1 MSSINSLVNQK
12 RNKNLIRRTML
23 AAIAGCL
30 MSVCIAFAG
39 TVDIATNFFG
49 LVVTVIA
56 KGLLNAADIVLEPL
70 LEITTMSTADVSRF
84 VPGFDSGNNIGNFFI
99 QAINIIA
106 YMIAGV
112 LICCHIISY
121 LINIAH
127 GEKVESIPKLIWNA
141 VFGIV
146 MVICGKTFLTMIFNE
161 IVAPLSSAL
170 TEGVSDAGGTFSFSG
185 VGSDMTGLGEITSA
199 FDLNSLATLI
209 VVLALMLIIWWNLIK
224 LVLECAERYI
234 ICIFTINLSPLA
246 FATMASENTK
256 DTARSW
262 LQMFWS
268 QCVLLILNIW
278 VVGIARTALNN
289 GLFGA
294 SNTEMVKWGLITY
307 AFLKIAQRLDDMMQT
322 AGLKITR
329 TTGLDPISEAS
340 GVLRSIGNV
349 FGGVASVA
357 GHVAGVGKNMW
368 DAGKNIGKA
377 NGVEPIKSF
386 ADFMNGGETSA
397 QDGGYVNN
405 ASMADKMKADAVL
418 GKETMYDRADK
429 MASGALNADSY
440 NTDAYKQVL
449 EDKLRSAGH
458 LDDDAHVE
466 SVKIGE
472 DGKLLASAVK
482 RDEKNRVSEKS
493 EFEIG
498 DTQEGLLDVNGAK
511 KYDSM
516 QVAPNGKSVMEE
528 DSAMGK
534 FGLRKVGEDAA
545 GNQIWEA
552 EQSVNMFGDKV
563 KDVTPDANN
572 KVQFTIPASEI
583 AKGRKAGDSDAMTAY
598 KHFNANDDNDAF
610 KNSIRDALS
619 AETGSAALNKARE
632 NEEEQAAMATRIGM
646 TDKERLADMMN
657 PDSNADYNSPN
668 AFKAME
674 DHIKENAQYYPAQ
687 AAMLADGGHVTG
699 MHVSDG
705 TDGNPAGSLIVAIGN
720 DQDGKNSQA
729 TCTFTRDEEPVP
741 ETAETPAAQTNEQP
755 VKDADA
761 APAPVNEDA
770 PAPVGEEASA
780 PAPQSADET
789 TAAPAT
795 ETAQAPVPQDMDSK
809 VDAPAPVSEE
819 ASAPAP
825 QSADE
830 APTAPATETAQAPV
844 PQDVDSKVDA
854 PAPVGEEASAPA
866 PQSVD
871 ETATTPVAETAQT
884 PVPQDID
891 SEVDAPAP
899 VGEEAA
905 TPAPQDVG
913 GKADAPVPASE
924 NASAPAT
931 QSADG
936 KVAEPTSADGATPA
950 SGVTAPAPVP
960 AQNPTTNTVNAPVQ
974 GAAPVSGGTVPG
986 AANAPKTANVPGM
999 AANNMPA
1006 STAPET
1012 AATPAVNAPA
1022 PASTTGT
1029 NAPTSVPGTTPA
1041 PSTASGQSS
1050 TAPGSGTA
1058 PTTVRPATG
1067 AGSVSA
1073 PAPSAS
1079 IPTAPVSGGS
1089 AGVAVAAGVAAGAV
1103 AGTAAGQ
1110 AQPVSAPA
1118 STTVSAPG
1126 SAPTIPTESSAASAP
1141 TSTTPATTTPAS
1153 APESGSGTTNDGATA
1168 PVVNHE
1174 ASAPTAPIPATA
1186 PASTQESGETAS
1198 APSTATTPATQ
1209 ITPETASAPSESD
1222 SSSAGGHATTPN
1234 EGTTHSESS
1243 GTGSV
1248 SDVPGAGGTDTLGRS
1263 DSAPTSTNGQESG
1276 SAPAQGSGGTMSP
1289 ATADTASAVPES
1301 APAESATTTNVAT
1314 PAPVSDTG
1322 SSEPSGDSGSSFG
1335 NDAGSSS
1342 GSAPASGES
1351 AHAPSGSGSSGSGTS
1366 VSAPASSG
1374 NTGSSSESAS
1384 SGSANDST
1392 DTPTSETGGTSSET
1406 VEAPA
1411 ADGLPYAVGETGGS
1425 GYSEGDM
1432 PPEPETTVE
1441 TETAATEVVQV
1452 EQAAEQQSS
1461 GSAVTETVDEAGSES
1476 NTQNSHD
1483 DSENYS
1489 GGQNTDAE
1497 DVSEPDSADEPD
1509 TQDETEDTEFDATD
1523 DAAFD
1528 VPIADGSE
1536 YYEDKAQT
1544 NSFTAPEQE
1553 MAEPEPVA
1561 EHEHESEPEQL
1572 AEQKRPPIP
1581 EAYMTSQSSVTRLSS
1596 TNGTVESDSLGMFQ
1610 MTREEVA
1617 DNGWTTWRIL
1627 QKVDSD
1633 GSVPE
1638 YAPFVVHIKPVWD
1651 PATRTSR
1658 PATFDEVANK
1668 ARSIEGFENV
1678 GPDLD
1683 ADYRRSQA
1691 RQESRKNSEPRPYN
1705 GHSNGQPHF
1714 QRYDDQKR
1722 DSHGHGKQDKKHNPF
1737 SGMGDYKRKR

>member
-1 MSSINSLVNQK
+1 
-12 RNKNLIRRTML
+12 ML
-23 AAIAGCL
+23 AAVAGCL

-755 VKDADA
+755 VKDVDA
-761 APAPVNEDA
+761 APAPLNEDA
-770 PAPVGEEASA
+770 PAPVG
-780 PAPQSADET
+780 
-789 TAAPAT
+789 
-795 ETAQAPVPQDMDSK
+795 
-809 VDAPAPVSEE
+809 EE

-871 ETATTPVAETAQT
+871 ATATTPIAETAQT
-884 PVPQDID
+884 PVPQDMD

-899 VGEEAA
+899 VGEEAV

-924 NASAPAT
+924 YASAPAT
-931 QSADG
+931 QSTDG
-936 KVAEPTSADGATPA
+936 KVAEPTSAGGATPA
-950 SGVTAPAPVP
+950 SGVTTPAPAP

-986 AANAPKTANVPGM
+986 TANAPKTANVPGM

-1012 AATPAVNAPA
+1012 AATPAVNTPA
-1022 PASTTGT
+1022 PASTTGA

-1050 TAPGSGTA
+1050 TVPGSGTA
-1058 PTTVRPATG
+1058 SAMVRPAAG

-1110 AQPVSAPA
+1110 AQPVSTPA

-1126 SAPTIPTESSAASAP
+1126 STPTTPTESGTASAP
-1141 TSTTPATTTPAS
+1141 ASTTPAAPTHVS
-1153 APESGSGTTNDGATA
+1153 APESGSGTTNDGATV

-1174 ASAPTAPIPATA
+1174 ASVPTAPIHATA
-1186 PASTQESGETAS
+1186 PASTQESGETAP
-1198 APSTATTPATQ
+1198 APSTATTHATQ
-1209 ITPETASAPSESD
+1209 ITPETASAPSESG
-1222 SSSAGGHATTPN
+1222 SSPAGGHATAPN

-1248 SDVPGAGGTDTLGRS
+1248 SNVPTDTLGRS

-1276 SAPAQGSGGTMSP
+1276 SAPAQGGGGTTSP
-1289 ATADTASAVPES
+1289 ATADTASAAPES

-1322 SSEPSGDSGSSFG
+1322 SSEPSGDSGSSSG
-1335 NDAGSSS
+1335 NSAGSSS

-1366 VSAPASSG
+1366 VSALTSSG

-1392 DTPTSETGGTSSET
+1392 NTPTSETGGTSSET

-1561 EHEHESEPEQL
+1561 EHEHESEPEQV

-1705 GHSNGQPHF
+1705 GRSNGQPHF

-1722 DSHGHGKQDKKHNPF
+1722 DSQGHGKQNKRNNPF
-1737 SGMGDYKRKR
+1737 SGMDDYKRKR

>member
-1 MSSINSLVNQK
+1 
-12 RNKNLIRRTML
+12 ML

-755 VKDADA
+755 VKDVDA
-761 APAPVNEDA
+761 APAPLNEDA

-780 PAPQSADET
+780 PAPQSADE
-789 TAAPAT
+789 
-795 ETAQAPVPQDMDSK
+795 
-809 VDAPAPVSEE
+809 
-819 ASAPAP
+819 
-825 QSADE
+825 
-830 APTAPATETAQAPV
+830 APTVPATETAQAPV

-871 ETATTPVAETAQT
+871 ATATTPIAETAQT
-884 PVPQDID
+884 PVPQDMD

-899 VGEEAA
+899 VGEEAV
-905 TPAPQDVG
+905 THAPQDVG
-913 GKADAPVPASE
+913 DKADAPVPASE

-936 KVAEPTSADGATPA
+936 KVAEPTSAGGATPA
-950 SGVTAPAPVP
+950 SGVTAPAPAP

-986 AANAPKTANVPGM
+986 TANPPKTANVPGM

-1022 PASTTGT
+1022 PGSTTGA

-1050 TAPGSGTA
+1050 TVPGSGTA
-1058 PTTVRPATG
+1058 PTTVRPAAG

-1073 PAPSAS
+1073 QAPSAS

-1103 AGTAAGQ
+1103 AGTATGQ
-1110 AQPVSAPA
+1110 AHPVSAPA

-1126 SAPTIPTESSAASAP
+1126 SVPTTPTESGAASAP
-1141 TSTTPATTTPAS
+1141 ASPAPTTPTHVS
-1153 APESGSGTTNDGATA
+1153 APESGSGTTNGGATA

-1209 ITPETASAPSESD
+1209 ITPETASAPSESG
-1222 SSSAGGHATTPN
+1222 SSPAGGHETAPN
-1234 EGTTHSESS
+1234 EGTAHSESS
-1243 GTGSV
+1243 GTDSV
-1248 SDVPGAGGTDTLGRS
+1248 SNVPGADGTDTLGRS

-1276 SAPAQGSGGTMSP
+1276 SAPAQGSGGTTSP
-1289 ATADTASAVPES
+1289 ATADTASAAPES

-1335 NDAGSSS
+1335 NGAGSSS
-1342 GSAPASGES
+1342 GSAPASGEN

-1366 VSAPASSG
+1366 ESAPASSG
-1374 NTGSSSESAS
+1374 DTDSSSESAS

-1392 DTPTSETGGTSSET
+1392 DTPTSETGGTSSEK

-1452 EQAAEQQSS
+1452 EQAAEQQSG
-1461 GSAVTETVDEAGSES
+1461 GSTVTETVDEAGSES

-1483 DSENYS
+1483 DNENYS
-1489 GGQNTDAE
+1489 GGQNTDTE

-1561 EHEHESEPEQL
+1561 EPEPETEPEQV

-1705 GHSNGQPHF
+1705 GRSNGQPHF

-1722 DSHGHGKQDKKHNPF
+1722 DSHGHEKQDKKHNPF

>member
-1 MSSINSLVNQK
+1 
-12 RNKNLIRRTML
+12 ML
-23 AAIAGCL
+23 AAVAGCL

-56 KGLLNAADIVLEPL
+56 KGLLNAADIVLKPL

-121 LINIAH
+121 LINLAH

-598 KHFNANDDNDAF
+598 KHFNANDDSDAF

-761 APAPVNEDA
+761 APAPLNEDA

-780 PAPQSADET
+780 PALQSADET
-789 TAAPAT
+789 
-795 ETAQAPVPQDMDSK
+795 
-809 VDAPAPVSEE
+809 
-819 ASAPAP
+819 
-825 QSADE
+825 
-830 APTAPATETAQAPV
+830 PTAPATETAQAPV
-844 PQDVDSKVDA
+844 PQDVDSNVDA

-884 PVPQDID
+884 PVPQDMD

-899 VGEEAA
+899 VGEEAV
-905 TPAPQDVG
+905 THAPQDVG
-913 GKADAPVPASE
+913 DKADAPVPASE

-936 KVAEPTSADGATPA
+936 KVAEPTSAGGATPA

-986 AANAPKTANVPGM
+986 TANAPKTANVPGM

-1012 AATPAVNAPA
+1012 AATPAVNTPA
-1022 PASTTGT
+1022 PASTTGA
-1029 NAPTSVPGTTPA
+1029 NAPTSVPGTTPT
-1041 PSTASGQSS
+1041 PSTTSGQSS
-1050 TAPGSGTA
+1050 TVPGSGTA
-1058 PTTVRPATG
+1058 PAKAKPTTG

-1079 IPTAPVSGGS
+1079 IPSAPVSGDS

-1103 AGTAAGQ
+1103 AGTATGQ
-1110 AQPVSAPA
+1110 AHPVSAPA

-1126 SAPTIPTESSAASAP
+1126 SVPTTPTESGAASAP
-1141 TSTTPATTTPAS
+1141 ASPVPTTPTHVS
-1153 APESGSGTTNDGATA
+1153 APESGSGTTNGGATA

-1248 SDVPGAGGTDTLGRS
+1248 SNVPGAGGTDTLGRS

-1322 SSEPSGDSGSSFG
+1322 SSESSGDSGSSFG
-1335 NDAGSSS
+1335 NGAGSSS

-1384 SGSANDST
+1384 SGSANDGT

-1489 GGQNTDAE
+1489 GGQNTDTE

-1561 EHEHESEPEQL
+1561 EHEHESEPEQV

-1691 RQESRKNSEPRPYN
+1691 CQESRKNSEPRPYN

>member
-1 MSSINSLVNQK
+1 MVSKSFRLSWYVKQK
-12 RNKNLIRRTML
+12 
-23 AAIAGCL
+23 A
-30 MSVCIAFAG
+30 
-39 TVDIATNFFG
+39 
-49 LVVTVIA
+49 
-56 KGLLNAADIVLEPL
+56 
-70 LEITTMSTADVSRF
+70 
-84 VPGFDSGNNIGNFFI
+84 
-99 QAINIIA
+99 
-106 YMIAGV
+106 
-112 LICCHIISY
+112 
-121 LINIAH
+121 
-127 GEKVESIPKLIWNA
+127 
-141 VFGIV
+141 
-146 MVICGKTFLTMIFNE
+146 
-161 IVAPLSSAL
+161 SSA
-170 TEGVSDAGGTFSFSG
+170 
-185 VGSDMTGLGEITSA
+185 
-199 FDLNSLATLI
+199 AT
-209 VVLALMLIIWWNLIK
+209 AS
-224 LVLECAERYI
+224 R
-234 ICIFTINLSPLA
+234 IF
-246 FATMASENTK
+246 
-256 DTARSW
+256 
-262 LQMFWS
+262 
-268 QCVLLILNIW
+268 
-278 VVGIARTALNN
+278 
-289 GLFGA
+289 FGA

-755 VKDADA
+755 VKDVDA
-761 APAPVNEDA
+761 APAPLNEDA
-770 PAPVGEEASA
+770 PAPVG
-780 PAPQSADET
+780 
-789 TAAPAT
+789 
-795 ETAQAPVPQDMDSK
+795 
-809 VDAPAPVSEE
+809 EE

-871 ETATTPVAETAQT
+871 ATATTPIAETAQT
-884 PVPQDID
+884 PVPQDMD

-899 VGEEAA
+899 VGEEAV

-931 QSADG
+931 QSTDG
-936 KVAEPTSADGATPA
+936 KVAEPTSAGGATPA
-950 SGVTAPAPVP
+950 SGVTTPAPAP

-986 AANAPKTANVPGM
+986 TANAPKTANVPGM

-1012 AATPAVNAPA
+1012 AATPAVNTPA
-1022 PASTTGT
+1022 PASTTGA
-1029 NAPTSVPGTTPA
+1029 NAPTSVPGTTPT
-1041 PSTASGQSS
+1041 PSTTSGQSS
-1050 TAPGSGTA
+1050 TVPGSGTA
-1058 PTTVRPATG
+1058 PAKAKPTTG

-1079 IPTAPVSGGS
+1079 IPSAPVSGDS

-1110 AQPVSAPA
+1110 AQPVSTPA

-1126 SAPTIPTESSAASAP
+1126 STPTTPTESGTASAP
-1141 TSTTPATTTPAS
+1141 ASTTPAAPTHVS
-1153 APESGSGTTNDGATA
+1153 APESGSGTTNDGATV

-1174 ASAPTAPIPATA
+1174 ASVPTAPIHATA
-1186 PASTQESGETAS
+1186 PASTQESGETAP
-1198 APSTATTPATQ
+1198 APSTATTHATQ
-1209 ITPETASAPSESD
+1209 ITPETASAPSESG
-1222 SSSAGGHATTPN
+1222 SSPAGGHATAPN

-1248 SDVPGAGGTDTLGRS
+1248 SNAPSADGTDTLGRS

-1276 SAPAQGSGGTMSP
+1276 SAPAQGSGGTTSP
-1289 ATADTASAVPES
+1289 ATADTASAAPES

-1322 SSEPSGDSGSSFG
+1322 SSEPSGDSGSSSG
-1335 NDAGSSS
+1335 NSAGSSS

-1366 VSAPASSG
+1366 VSALTSSG

-1392 DTPTSETGGTSSET
+1392 NTPTSETGGTSSET

-1544 NSFTAPEQE
+1544 NSFTAPAQE

-1561 EHEHESEPEQL
+1561 ESEPESEPEQV

-1581 EAYMTSQSSVTRLSS
+1581 EAYMTSRSSVTRLSS

-1705 GHSNGQPHF
+1705 GRSNGQPHF

-1722 DSHGHGKQDKKHNPF
+1722 DSQGHGKQNKRNNPF
-1737 SGMGDYKRKR
+1737 SGMDDYKRKR

>member
-1 MSSINSLVNQK
+1 
-12 RNKNLIRRTML
+12 ML
-23 AAIAGCL
+23 AAVAGCL

-121 LINIAH
+121 LINLAH

-170 TEGVSDAGGTFSFSG
+170 TEGVSDAGGTFSFSS

-256 DTARSW
+256 DTAKSW

-466 SVKIGE
+466 SVIIGE

-780 PAPQSADET
+780 P
-789 TAAPAT
+789 
-795 ETAQAPVPQDMDSK
+795 V
-809 VDAPAPVSEE
+809 
-819 ASAPAP
+819 P

-913 GKADAPVPASE
+913 GKADAPVPVSE

-936 KVAEPTSADGATPA
+936 KVAEPTSAGGATPA
-950 SGVTAPAPVP
+950 SGVTAPAPAP
-960 AQNPTTNTVNAPVQ
+960 AQNSTTNTVNAPVQ

-986 AANAPKTANVPGM
+986 TANAPKTANVPGM

-1022 PASTTGT
+1022 PASTTGA

-1050 TAPGSGTA
+1050 TVPGSGTS
-1058 PTTVRPATG
+1058 PTTVRPAAG

-1089 AGVAVAAGVAAGAV
+1089 AGVAVAAG
-1103 AGTAAGQ
+1103 TAAGQ
-1110 AQPVSAPA
+1110 AQPVSTPA

-1126 SAPTIPTESSAASAP
+1126 SAPTTPTESGTASAP
-1141 TSTTPATTTPAS
+1141 ASTTPAAPTHVS
-1153 APESGSGTTNDGATA
+1153 APESGSGTTNDGATV

-1174 ASAPTAPIPATA
+1174 ASVPTAPIHATA
-1186 PASTQESGETAS
+1186 PASTQESGEIAS
-1198 APSTATTPATQ
+1198 ASSTATTPVTQ
-1209 ITPETASAPSESD
+1209 ITPETASAPSESG
-1222 SSSAGGHATTPN
+1222 SSPAGEHATAPN

-1248 SDVPGAGGTDTLGRS
+1248 SNAPGADGTDTLGRS

-1276 SAPAQGSGGTMSP
+1276 SAPAQGSGGTTSP
-1289 ATADTASAVPES
+1289 ATADTASAAPES
-1301 APAESATTTNVAT
+1301 APAESVTTTNVAT
-1314 PAPVSDTG
+1314 LAPASDTG
-1322 SSEPSGDSGSSFG
+1322 SSEPSGNS
-1335 NDAGSSS
+1335 GSSS
-1342 GSAPASGES
+1342 GNGA
-1351 AHAPSGSGSSGSGTS
+1351 GSSGSGTS

-1374 NTGSSSESAS
+1374 NIGSSSESAPF
-1384 SGSANDST
+1384 GSVNDST
-1392 DTPTSETGGTSSET
+1392 DTPTSETGDTSSEK

-1432 PPEPETTVE
+1432 PPEPETTVK

-1452 EQAAEQQSS
+1452 EQAAEQQS
-1461 GSAVTETVDEAGSES
+1461 GSSTVTETVDEAGSES
-1476 NTQNSHD
+1476 HTQNSHD

-1489 GGQNTDAE
+1489 GGQNTDTE
-1497 DVSEPDSADEPD
+1497 DVPEPDSVDEPD

-1523 DAAFD
+1523 DSAFD

-1544 NSFTAPEQE
+1544 NSFTAPAQE

-1561 EHEHESEPEQL
+1561 ESEPESEPEQV

-1581 EAYMTSQSSVTRLSS
+1581 EAYMTSRSSVTRLSS

-1705 GHSNGQPHF
+1705 GRSNGQPHF

-1722 DSHGHGKQDKKHNPF
+1722 DSQGHGKQNKRNDPF
-1737 SGMGDYKRKR
+1737 SGIDDYKRKR

>member
-1 MSSINSLVNQK
+1 
-12 RNKNLIRRTML
+12 ML
-23 AAIAGCL
+23 AAVAGCL

-729 TCTFTRDEEPVP
+729 TCTFTRDEETAS

-755 VKDADA
+755 VKDVDA
-761 APAPVNEDA
+761 APAPLNEDA
-770 PAPVGEEASA
+770 PAPVG
-780 PAPQSADET
+780 
-789 TAAPAT
+789 
-795 ETAQAPVPQDMDSK
+795 
-809 VDAPAPVSEE
+809 EE

-871 ETATTPVAETAQT
+871 ATATTPIAETAQT
-884 PVPQDID
+884 PVPQDMD

-899 VGEEAA
+899 VGEEAV
-905 TPAPQDVG
+905 THAPQDVG
-913 GKADAPVPASE
+913 DKADAPVPASE

-936 KVAEPTSADGATPA
+936 KVAEPTSAGGATPA
-950 SGVTAPAPVP
+950 SGVTAPAPAP

-986 AANAPKTANVPGM
+986 TANAPKTANVPGM

-1022 PASTTGT
+1022 PGSTTGA

-1050 TAPGSGTA
+1050 TVPGSGTA
-1058 PTTVRPATG
+1058 PTTVRPAAG

-1073 PAPSAS
+1073 QAPSAS

-1103 AGTAAGQ
+1103 AGTATGQ
-1110 AQPVSAPA
+1110 AHPVSAPA

-1126 SAPTIPTESSAASAP
+1126 SVPTTPTESGAASAP
-1141 TSTTPATTTPAS
+1141 ASPAPTTPTHVS
-1153 APESGSGTTNDGATA
+1153 APESGSGTTNGGATA

-1366 VSAPASSG
+1366 VSTPASSG

-1561 EHEHESEPEQL
+1561 EHKHESEPEQL

>member
-1 MSSINSLVNQK
+1 
-12 RNKNLIRRTML
+12 
-23 AAIAGCL
+23 

-170 TEGVSDAGGTFSFSG
+170 TEGVSDAGGTFSFSS

-646 TDKERLADMMN
+646 TDKERLDDMMN

-761 APAPVNEDA
+761 AHAPVNEDA
-770 PAPVGEEASA
+770 HAPVG
-780 PAPQSADET
+780 
-789 TAAPAT
+789 
-795 ETAQAPVPQDMDSK
+795 
-809 VDAPAPVSEE
+809 EE

-899 VGEEAA
+899 VGEEAV

-924 NASAPAT
+924 YASAPAT
-931 QSADG
+931 QSTDG
-936 KVAEPTSADGATPA
+936 KVAEPTSAGGATPA
-950 SGVTAPAPVP
+950 SGVTTPAPAP

-986 AANAPKTANVPGM
+986 TANAPKTANVPGM

-1012 AATPAVNAPA
+1012 AATPAVNTPA
-1022 PASTTGT
+1022 PASTTGA
-1029 NAPTSVPGTTPA
+1029 NAPTSVPGTTPT
-1041 PSTASGQSS
+1041 PSTTSGQSS
-1050 TAPGSGTA
+1050 TVPGSGTA
-1058 PTTVRPATG
+1058 PAKAKPTTG

-1079 IPTAPVSGGS
+1079 IPSAPVSGDS
-1089 AGVAVAAGVAAGAV
+1089 AGVAAGAV
-1103 AGTAAGQ
+1103 AGTATGQ
-1110 AQPVSAPA
+1110 AHPVSAPA

-1126 SAPTIPTESSAASAP
+1126 SVPTTPTESGAASAP
-1141 TSTTPATTTPAS
+1141 ASPAPTTPTHVS
-1153 APESGSGTTNDGATA
+1153 APESGSGTTNGGATA

-1186 PASTQESGETAS
+1186 PASTQESGETAP
-1198 APSTATTPATQ
+1198 APSTATTHATQ
-1209 ITPETASAPSESD
+1209 ITPETASAPSESG
-1222 SSSAGGHATTPN
+1222 SSPAGGHATAPN

-1248 SDVPGAGGTDTLGRS
+1248 SNAPSADGTDTLGRS

-1276 SAPAQGSGGTMSP
+1276 SAPAQGSGGTTSP
-1289 ATADTASAVPES
+1289 ATADTASAAPES
-1301 APAESATTTNVAT
+1301 APAESVTTTNVAT
-1314 PAPVSDTG
+1314 LAPASDTG
-1322 SSEPSGDSGSSFG
+1322 SSEPPG
-1335 NDAGSSS
+1335 NSGSSS
-1342 GSAPASGES
+1342 GNGA
-1351 AHAPSGSGSSGSGTS
+1351 GSSGSGTS

-1374 NTGSSSESAS
+1374 NIGSSSESAP
-1384 SGSANDST
+1384 SGSVNDST
-1392 DTPTSETGGTSSET
+1392 DTPTSETGGTSSEK

-1432 PPEPETTVE
+1432 PPEPETTVK

-1452 EQAAEQQSS
+1452 EQAAEQQS
-1461 GSAVTETVDEAGSES
+1461 GSSTVTETVDEAGSES
-1476 NTQNSHD
+1476 HTQNSHD

-1489 GGQNTDAE
+1489 GGQNTDTE
-1497 DVSEPDSADEPD
+1497 DVPEPDSVDEPD

-1523 DAAFD
+1523 DSAFD

-1561 EHEHESEPEQL
+1561 EHEHESEPEQV

-1705 GHSNGQPHF
+1705 GRSNGQPHF

-1722 DSHGHGKQDKKHNPF
+1722 DSQGHGKQNKRNNPF
-1737 SGMGDYKRKR
+1737 SGMDDYKRKR

>member
-1 MSSINSLVNQK
+1 
-12 RNKNLIRRTML
+12 
-23 AAIAGCL
+23 

-170 TEGVSDAGGTFSFSG
+170 TEGVSDAGGTFSFSS

-598 KHFNANDDNDAF
+598 KHFNANDDSDAF

-755 VKDADA
+755 VKDTDAA
-761 APAPVNEDA
+761 APAPVSEDA

-789 TAAPAT
+789 AAAPAT

-809 VDAPAPVSEE
+809 VDTPAPVS
-819 ASAPAP
+819 
-825 QSADE
+825 
-830 APTAPATETAQAPV
+830 
-844 PQDVDSKVDA
+844 
-854 PAPVGEEASAPA
+854 EEASAPA

-871 ETATTPVAETAQT
+871 ETATTPAAETAQA
-884 PVPQDID
+884 PVPQDMD
-891 SEVDAPAP
+891 SKVDAPTP

-936 KVAEPTSADGATPA
+936 KVAEPTSAGGATPA
-950 SGVTAPAPVP
+950 PGVTAPTAAP
-960 AQNPTTNTVNAPVQ
+960 AQNHTTSTVNAPVQ

-986 AANAPKTANVPGM
+986 TANAPKTANVPGM

-1050 TAPGSGTA
+1050 TVPGSGTA
-1058 PTTVRPATG
+1058 PTTVRPAAG

-1079 IPTAPVSGGS
+1079 IPTAPVSGSS
-1089 AGVAVAAGVAAGAV
+1089 AGVAAAAGVAAGAV

-1110 AQPVSAPA
+1110 AQPVSTPA

-1126 SAPTIPTESSAASAP
+1126 STPTTPTESGTASAP
-1141 TSTTPATTTPAS
+1141 ASTTPAAPTHVS
-1153 APESGSGTTNDGATA
+1153 APESGSGTTNDGATV

-1174 ASAPTAPIPATA
+1174 ASVPTAPIHATA
-1186 PASTQESGETAS
+1186 PASTQESGETAP
-1198 APSTATTPATQ
+1198 APSTATTHATQ
-1209 ITPETASAPSESD
+1209 ITPETASAPSESG
-1222 SSSAGGHATTPN
+1222 SSPAGGHATAPN

-1248 SDVPGAGGTDTLGRS
+1248 SNAPSADGTDTLGRS

-1276 SAPAQGSGGTMSP
+1276 SAPAQGSGGTTSP
-1289 ATADTASAVPES
+1289 ATADTASAAPES
-1301 APAESATTTNVAT
+1301 APAESVTTTNVAT
-1314 PAPVSDTG
+1314 LAPASDTG
-1322 SSEPSGDSGSSFG
+1322 SSEPSGNS
-1335 NDAGSSS
+1335 GSSS
-1342 GSAPASGES
+1342 GNGA
-1351 AHAPSGSGSSGSGTS
+1351 GSSGSGTS

-1374 NTGSSSESAS
+1374 NIGSSSESAPF
-1384 SGSANDST
+1384 GSVNDST
-1392 DTPTSETGGTSSET
+1392 DTPTSETGGTSSEK

-1432 PPEPETTVE
+1432 PPEPETTVK

-1452 EQAAEQQSS
+1452 EQAAEQQS
-1461 GSAVTETVDEAGSES
+1461 GSSTVTETVDEAGSES
-1476 NTQNSHD
+1476 HTQNSHD

-1489 GGQNTDAE
+1489 GGQNTDTE
-1497 DVSEPDSADEPD
+1497 DVPEPDSVDEPD

-1523 DAAFD
+1523 DSAFD

-1544 NSFTAPEQE
+1544 NSFTAPAQE

-1561 EHEHESEPEQL
+1561 ESEPESEPEQV

-1581 EAYMTSQSSVTRLSS
+1581 EAYMTSRSSVTRLSS

-1705 GHSNGQPHF
+1705 GRSNGQPHF

-1722 DSHGHGKQDKKHNPF
+1722 DSQGHGKQNKRNDPF
-1737 SGMGDYKRKR
+1737 SGIDDYKRKR

>member
-1 MSSINSLVNQK
+1 MYSGELFCFGKKVSSINSLVNQK

-23 AAIAGCL
+23 AAVAGCL

-84 VPGFDSGNNIGNFFI
+84 VPGFDNGNNIGNFFI

-112 LICCHIISY
+112 LVCCHIISY
-121 LINIAH
+121 LINLAH
-127 GEKVESIPKLIWNA
+127 GEKVESVPKLIWNA

-146 MVICGKTFLTMIFNE
+146 MVICGKTLLTMIFNE

-256 DTARSW
+256 DTAKSW

-418 GKETMYDRADK
+418 GKETMCDRADK
-429 MASGALNADSY
+429 MASGALNTDSY

-761 APAPVNEDA
+761 APAPV
-770 PAPVGEEASA
+770 
-780 PAPQSADET
+780 
-789 TAAPAT
+789 
-795 ETAQAPVPQDMDSK
+795 
-809 VDAPAPVSEE
+809 SE
-819 ASAPAP
+819 
-825 QSADE
+825 
-830 APTAPATETAQAPV
+830 
-844 PQDVDSKVDA
+844 DA

-1126 SAPTIPTESSAASAP
+1126 SAPTIPTESGAASAP

-1174 ASAPTAPIPATA
+1174 ASVPTAPIPATA
-1186 PASTQESGETAS
+1186 PASTQESGE
-1198 APSTATTPATQ
+1198 
-1209 ITPETASAPSESD
+1209 IASAPSESG
-1222 SSSAGGHATTPN
+1222 SSRAGGHETAPN
-1234 EGTTHSESS
+1234 EGTVHSESS
-1243 GTGSV
+1243 GTDSV
-1248 SDVPGAGGTDTLGRS
+1248 SNVPGTDGTDTLGRS

-1276 SAPAQGSGGTMSP
+1276 SAPAQGSGGTTSP
-1289 ATADTASAVPES
+1289 ANADTASAAPES
-1301 APAESATTTNVAT
+1301 APAESAATTNVAT

-1335 NDAGSSS
+1335 NGAGSSS

-1351 AHAPSGSGSSGSGTS
+1351 ALAPSGSGSSGSGTS

>member
-23 AAIAGCL
+23 AAVAGYL

-729 TCTFTRDEEPVP
+729 TCTFTRDEETVP

-755 VKDADA
+755 VKDMDAA
-761 APAPVNEDA
+761 APAPVSEDA
-770 PAPVGEEASA
+770 PAPVDEEAS
-780 PAPQSADET
+780 T
-789 TAAPAT
+789 
-795 ETAQAPVPQDMDSK
+795 
-809 VDAPAPVSEE
+809 
-819 ASAPAP
+819 PAP

-844 PQDVDSKVDA
+844 PQDVDSRVDA
-854 PAPVGEEASAPA
+854 PAPVGEEASVPT

-871 ETATTPVAETAQT
+871 GTATTPAAETAQA
-884 PVPQDID
+884 PVPQDMD
-891 SEVDAPAP
+891 SGVDAPAP
-899 VGEEAA
+899 VGEETV

-936 KVAEPTSADGATPA
+936 KVAEPTSAGGATPA
-950 SGVTAPAPVP
+950 SGVTAPAPAP

-1050 TAPGSGTA
+1050 TVPGSGTA

-1103 AGTAAGQ
+1103 AGTATGQ
-1110 AQPVSAPA
+1110 AHPVSAPA

-1126 SAPTIPTESSAASAP
+1126 SVPTTPTESGAASAP
-1141 TSTTPATTTPAS
+1141 ASPAPTTPTHVS
-1153 APESGSGTTNDGATA
+1153 APESGSGTTNGGATA

-1174 ASAPTAPIPATA
+1174 ASAPTAPIHATA

-1209 ITPETASAPSESD
+1209 ITPETASAPSESG
-1222 SSSAGGHATTPN
+1222 SSPAGGHATAPN

-1243 GTGSV
+1243 GTDSV
-1248 SDVPGAGGTDTLGRS
+1248 SNVPGADGTDTLGRS

-1276 SAPAQGSGGTMSP
+1276 SAPAQGGGGTTSP
-1289 ATADTASAVPES
+1289 ATADTASAAPES

-1322 SSEPSGDSGSSFG
+1322 SSEPSGDSGSSSG
-1335 NDAGSSS
+1335 NSAGSSS

-1366 VSAPASSG
+1366 VSALTSSG
-1374 NTGSSSESAS
+1374 NTGSSSESAP
-1384 SGSANDST
+1384 SGSANDGT

-1432 PPEPETTVE
+1432 PPAPETTVE

-1452 EQAAEQQSS
+1452 EQAAEQQTS

-1476 NTQNSHD
+1476 HTQNSHD

-1489 GGQNTDAE
+1489 DGQNTDTE

-1509 TQDETEDTEFDATD
+1509 TQDETEDTEFDSAD

-1561 EHEHESEPEQL
+1561 EPEPESEPEQV

-1705 GHSNGQPHF
+1705 GRSNGQPHF
-1714 QRYDDQKR
+1714 QRYDNQKR
-1722 DSHGHGKQDKKHNPF
+1722 DSQGHGKQNKRNDPF
-1737 SGMGDYKRKR
+1737 SGIDDYKRKR

>member
-1 MSSINSLVNQK
+1 
-12 RNKNLIRRTML
+12 
-23 AAIAGCL
+23 

-170 TEGVSDAGGTFSFSG
+170 TEGVSDAGGTFSFSS

-729 TCTFTRDEEPVP
+729 TCTFTRDEEQVP

-780 PAPQSADET
+780 P
-789 TAAPAT
+789 
-795 ETAQAPVPQDMDSK
+795 V
-809 VDAPAPVSEE
+809 
-819 ASAPAP
+819 P

-884 PVPQDID
+884 HVPQDID

-936 KVAEPTSADGATPA
+936 KVAEPTSAGGATPA
-950 SGVTAPAPVP
+950 SGVTAPAPAP
-960 AQNPTTNTVNAPVQ
+960 AQNSTTNTVNAPVQ

-986 AANAPKTANVPGM
+986 TANAPKTANVPGM

-1022 PASTTGT
+1022 PASTTGA

-1050 TAPGSGTA
+1050 TVPGSGTA
-1058 PTTVRPATG
+1058 PAMVRPAAG

-1110 AQPVSAPA
+1110 AQPVSTPA

-1126 SAPTIPTESSAASAP
+1126 STPTTPTESGTASAP
-1141 TSTTPATTTPAS
+1141 ASTTPAAPTHVS
-1153 APESGSGTTNDGATA
+1153 APESGSGTTNDGATV

-1174 ASAPTAPIPATA
+1174 ASVPTAPIHATA
-1186 PASTQESGETAS
+1186 PASTQESGETAP
-1198 APSTATTPATQ
+1198 APSTAMTPATQ
-1209 ITPETASAPSESD
+1209 TTPETASAPSES
-1222 SSSAGGHATTPN
+1222 SAPSAGGHATTPN

-1248 SDVPGAGGTDTLGRS
+1248 SNVPGAGGTDTLERS

-1276 SAPAQGSGGTMSP
+1276 SAPAQGSGGTTSP
-1289 ATADTASAVPES
+1289 ATADTTSAVPES

-1314 PAPVSDTG
+1314 PAPVSDAG
-1322 SSEPSGDSGSSFG
+1322 SSEPSGNSGSSSG
-1335 NDAGSSS
+1335 NGAGSSS

-1366 VSAPASSG
+1366 VSAPTSSG
-1374 NTGSSSESAS
+1374 DTGSSSESGP
-1384 SGSANDST
+1384 SGSVNDST
-1392 DTPTSETGGTSSET
+1392 DTPTSETAGTSSEK

-1411 ADGLPYAVGETGGS
+1411 ADGLPYAVGETGGP

-1452 EQAAEQQSS
+1452 EQAAEQQSG
-1461 GSAVTETVDEAGSES
+1461 GSTVTETVNEAGSES
-1476 NTQNSHD
+1476 QTQNSRD

-1489 GGQNTDAE
+1489 GGQNTDTE
-1497 DVSEPDSADEPD
+1497 DAPEPDFADEPD

-1553 MAEPEPVA
+1553 MAEAEPVA
-1561 EHEHESEPEQL
+1561 ESEPESEPEQV

-1581 EAYMTSQSSVTRLSS
+1581 EAYMTSRSSVTRLSS

-1705 GHSNGQPHF
+1705 GRSNGQPHF

-1722 DSHGHGKQDKKHNPF
+1722 DSHGYGKQDKRHNPF
-1737 SGMGDYKRKR
+1737 SGMGDYKRRR

>member
-729 TCTFTRDEEPVP
+729 TCTFTRDEETAS

-755 VKDADA
+755 VKDVDA
-761 APAPVNEDA
+761 APAPLNEDA
-770 PAPVGEEASA
+770 PAPVG
-780 PAPQSADET
+780 
-789 TAAPAT
+789 
-795 ETAQAPVPQDMDSK
+795 
-809 VDAPAPVSEE
+809 EE

-854 PAPVGEEASAPA
+854 HAPVGEEASAPA

-871 ETATTPVAETAQT
+871 ATATTPIAETAQT
-884 PVPQDID
+884 PVPQDMD

-899 VGEEAA
+899 VGEEAV
-905 TPAPQDVG
+905 THAPQDVG
-913 GKADAPVPASE
+913 DKADAPVPASE

-936 KVAEPTSADGATPA
+936 KVAEPTSAGGATPA
-950 SGVTAPAPVP
+950 SGVTAPAPAP
-960 AQNPTTNTVNAPVQ
+960 AQNPTTNTVNAPMQ
-974 GAAPVSGGTVPG
+974 GAAPVSVGTVPG
-986 AANAPKTANVPGM
+986 TANAPKTANVPGM

-1022 PASTTGT
+1022 PASTTGA
-1029 NAPTSVPGTTPA
+1029 NAPTSVPGTTPT
-1041 PSTASGQSS
+1041 PSTTSGQSS
-1050 TAPGSGTA
+1050 TVPGSGTA
-1058 PTTVRPATG
+1058 PVTAKPTTG

-1079 IPTAPVSGGS
+1079 IPSAPVSGGS
-1089 AGVAVAAGVAAGAV
+1089 AGVTVAAGAAAGAM
-1103 AGTAAGQ
+1103 AGTAGQ

-1118 STTVSAPG
+1118 STTVSAP
-1126 SAPTIPTESSAASAP
+1126 TTPTESGAASAP
-1141 TSTTPATTTPAS
+1141 ASPAPAAPTHVS
-1153 APESGSGTTNDGATA
+1153 APESGSGTTNGGATA

-1186 PASTQESGETAS
+1186 PASTQESGETVP
-1198 APSTATTPATQ
+1198 APSSATTPATQ
-1209 ITPETASAPSESD
+1209 TTSETASSES
-1222 SSSAGGHATTPN
+1222 SAPSAGGHATTPN

-1243 GTGSV
+1243 GTGTV
-1248 SDVPGAGGTDTLGRS
+1248 SNAPSADGTDTLGRS

-1276 SAPAQGSGGTMSP
+1276 SAPAQGSGGTTSP
-1289 ATADTASAVPES
+1289 ASVDTTSAAPES

-1322 SSEPSGDSGSSFG
+1322 SSEPSGDSGSSSD
-1335 NDAGSSS
+1335 NSAGSSS
-1342 GSAPASGES
+1342 GSAPASGEN

-1366 VSAPASSG
+1366 ESAPASSG
-1374 NTGSSSESAS
+1374 DTGSTGAS
-1384 SGSANDST
+1384 CPSGSVNDST
-1392 DTPTSETGGTSSET
+1392 NTPTSETGSTSSEK

-1411 ADGLPYAVGETGGS
+1411 ADGLPYAVGETGGT

-1452 EQAAEQQSS
+1452 EQAAEQQTS

-1476 NTQNSHD
+1476 HTQNSHD

-1489 GGQNTDAE
+1489 GGQNTDTE

-1561 EHEHESEPEQL
+1561 EPEPESEPEQV

-1691 RQESRKNSEPRPYN
+1691 RQEFRKNSEPRPYD

>member
-1 MSSINSLVNQK
+1 
-12 RNKNLIRRTML
+12 ML

-729 TCTFTRDEEPVP
+729 TCTFTRDEETVP

-761 APAPVNEDA
+761 APAPLNEDA

-780 PAPQSADET
+780 PAPQSADEAPT
-789 TAAPAT
+789 ETAQTPVPQDVDSRVDAPAPVGEEASVPAPQSVDET
-795 ETAQAPVPQDMDSK
+795 ATTPAAETAQAPVPQDMDSG
-809 VDAPAPVSEE
+809 
-819 ASAPAP
+819 
-825 QSADE
+825 
-830 APTAPATETAQAPV
+830 
-844 PQDVDSKVDA
+844 VDA
-854 PAPVGEEASAPA
+854 PAPVGEET
-866 PQSVD
+866 V
-871 ETATTPVAETAQT
+871 
-884 PVPQDID
+884 
-891 SEVDAPAP
+891 
-899 VGEEAA
+899 

-931 QSADG
+931 QSADDR
-936 KVAEPTSADGATPA
+936 VAEPTSAGGATPA
-950 SGVTAPAPVP
+950 SDVAAPAPVP
-960 AQNPTTNTVNAPVQ
+960 AQNSTTNTVNAPVQ

-986 AANAPKTANVPGM
+986 TANAPGM

-1022 PASTTGT
+1022 PASTTGA

-1050 TAPGSGTA
+1050 TVPGSGTA
-1058 PTTVRPATG
+1058 PTTVRPAAG

-1073 PAPSAS
+1073 QAPSAS

-1103 AGTAAGQ
+1103 AGTATGQ
-1110 AQPVSAPA
+1110 AHPVSAPA

-1126 SAPTIPTESSAASAP
+1126 SVPTTPTESGAASAP
-1141 TSTTPATTTPAS
+1141 ASPAPTTPTHVS
-1153 APESGSGTTNDGATA
+1153 APESGSGTTNGGATA

-1248 SDVPGAGGTDTLGRS
+1248 SNVPGAGGTDTLGRS

-1335 NDAGSSS
+1335 NGAGSSS

>member
-1 MSSINSLVNQK
+1 
-12 RNKNLIRRTML
+12 ML
-23 AAIAGCL
+23 AAVAGCL

-170 TEGVSDAGGTFSFSG
+170 TEGVSDAGGTFSFSS

-598 KHFNANDDNDAF
+598 KHFNANDDSDAF

-755 VKDADA
+755 VKDVDA
-761 APAPVNEDA
+761 APAPLNEDA
-770 PAPVGEEASA
+770 PAPVG
-780 PAPQSADET
+780 
-789 TAAPAT
+789 
-795 ETAQAPVPQDMDSK
+795 
-809 VDAPAPVSEE
+809 EE

-854 PAPVGEEASAPA
+854 HAPVGEEASAPA

-871 ETATTPVAETAQT
+871 ATATTPIAETAQT
-884 PVPQDID
+884 PVPQDMD

-899 VGEEAA
+899 VGEEAV
-905 TPAPQDVG
+905 THAPQDVG
-913 GKADAPVPASE
+913 DKADAPVPASE

-936 KVAEPTSADGATPA
+936 KVAEPTSAGGATPA
-950 SGVTAPAPVP
+950 SGVTAPAPAP

-986 AANAPKTANVPGM
+986 TANAPKTANVPGM

-1022 PASTTGT
+1022 PGSTTGA

-1050 TAPGSGTA
+1050 TVPGSGTA
-1058 PTTVRPATG
+1058 PTTVRPAAG

-1073 PAPSAS
+1073 QAPSAS

-1103 AGTAAGQ
+1103 AGTATGQ
-1110 AQPVSAPA
+1110 AHPVSAPA

-1126 SAPTIPTESSAASAP
+1126 SVPTTPTESGAASAP
-1141 TSTTPATTTPAS
+1141 ASPAPTTPTHVS
-1153 APESGSGTTNDGATA
+1153 APESGSGTTNGGATA

-1222 SSSAGGHATTPN
+1222 SSSAGGHATPN

-1248 SDVPGAGGTDTLGRS
+1248 SNVPGAGGTDTLGRS

-1335 NDAGSSS
+1335 NGAGSSS

-1366 VSAPASSG
+1366 VSALTSSG
-1374 NTGSSSESAS
+1374 NIGSSSESAP
-1384 SGSANDST
+1384 SGSVNDST
-1392 DTPTSETGGTSSET
+1392 DTPTSETGGTSSEK

-1432 PPEPETTVE
+1432 PPEPETTVK

-1452 EQAAEQQSS
+1452 EQAAEQQS
-1461 GSAVTETVDEAGSES
+1461 GSSTVTETVDEAGSES
-1476 NTQNSHD
+1476 HTQNSHD

-1489 GGQNTDAE
+1489 DGQNTDTE
-1497 DVSEPDSADEPD
+1497 DVPEPDSADEPD
-1509 TQDETEDTEFDATD
+1509 TQDETEDTEFDVTD

-1561 EHEHESEPEQL
+1561 EPEPESEPEQV

-1705 GHSNGQPHF
+1705 GRSNGQPHF

>member
-23 AAIAGCL
+23 AAVAGCL

-458 LDDDAHVE
+458 LDEDAHVE

-674 DHIKENAQYYPAQ
+674 DHIKENAKYYPAQ

-755 VKDADA
+755 VKDVDA
-761 APAPVNEDA
+761 APAPLNEDA
-770 PAPVGEEASA
+770 PAPVG
-780 PAPQSADET
+780 
-789 TAAPAT
+789 
-795 ETAQAPVPQDMDSK
+795 
-809 VDAPAPVSEE
+809 EE

-871 ETATTPVAETAQT
+871 ATATTPIAETAQT
-884 PVPQDID
+884 PVPQDMD

-899 VGEEAA
+899 VGEEAV
-905 TPAPQDVG
+905 THAPQDVG
-913 GKADAPVPASE
+913 DKADAPVPASE

-936 KVAEPTSADGATPA
+936 KVAEPTSAGGATPA
-950 SGVTAPAPVP
+950 SGVTAPAPAP

-986 AANAPKTANVPGM
+986 TANAPKTANVPGM

-1022 PASTTGT
+1022 PGSTTGA
-1029 NAPTSVPGTTPA
+1029 NAPTSVPRTTPA

-1050 TAPGSGTA
+1050 TVPGSGTA
-1058 PTTVRPATG
+1058 PTTVRPAEG

-1073 PAPSAS
+1073 QAPSAS

-1103 AGTAAGQ
+1103 AGTAMGQ
-1110 AQPVSAPA
+1110 AHPVSAPA

-1126 SAPTIPTESSAASAP
+1126 SVPTTPTESGAASAP
-1141 TSTTPATTTPAS
+1141 ASPAPTTPTHVS
-1153 APESGSGTTNDGATA
+1153 APESGSGTTNGGATA

-1335 NDAGSSS
+1335 NGAGSSS

-1561 EHEHESEPEQL
+1561 EHEHESEPEQV

-1722 DSHGHGKQDKKHNPF
+1722 DSHGHGKQDKKHNSF

>member
-1 MSSINSLVNQK
+1 
-12 RNKNLIRRTML
+12 ML
-23 AAIAGCL
+23 AAVAGCL

-755 VKDADA
+755 VKDVDA
-761 APAPVNEDA
+761 APAPLNEDA
-770 PAPVGEEASA
+770 PAPVG
-780 PAPQSADET
+780 
-789 TAAPAT
+789 
-795 ETAQAPVPQDMDSK
+795 
-809 VDAPAPVSEE
+809 EE

-871 ETATTPVAETAQT
+871 ATATTPIAETAQT
-884 PVPQDID
+884 PVPQDMD

-899 VGEEAA
+899 VGEEAV

-931 QSADG
+931 QSTDG
-936 KVAEPTSADGATPA
+936 KVAEPTSAGGATPA
-950 SGVTAPAPVP
+950 SGVTTPAPAP

-986 AANAPKTANVPGM
+986 TANAPKTANVPGM

-1012 AATPAVNAPA
+1012 AATPAVNTPA
-1022 PASTTGT
+1022 PASTTGA
-1029 NAPTSVPGTTPA
+1029 NAPTSVPGTTPT
-1041 PSTASGQSS
+1041 PSTTSGQSS
-1050 TAPGSGTA
+1050 TVPGSGTA
-1058 PTTVRPATG
+1058 PAKAKPTTG

-1079 IPTAPVSGGS
+1079 IPSAPVSGDS
-1089 AGVAVAAGVAAGAV
+1089 AGVAAGAV
-1103 AGTAAGQ
+1103 AGTATGQ
-1110 AQPVSAPA
+1110 AHPVSAPA

-1126 SAPTIPTESSAASAP
+1126 SVPTTPTESGAASAP
-1141 TSTTPATTTPAS
+1141 ASPAPTTPTHVS
-1153 APESGSGTTNDGATA
+1153 APESGSGTTNGGATA

-1248 SDVPGAGGTDTLGRS
+1248 SNVPGAGGTDTLGRS

-1335 NDAGSSS
+1335 NGAGSSS

>member
-1 MSSINSLVNQK
+1 M
-12 RNKNLIRRTML
+12 
-23 AAIAGCL
+23 A
-30 MSVCIAFAG
+30 VCIAFAG

-121 LINIAH
+121 LINLAH

-170 TEGVSDAGGTFSFSG
+170 TEGVSDAGGTFSFSS

-377 NGVEPIKSF
+377 NGIEPIKSF

-755 VKDADA
+755 VKDTDAA
-761 APAPVNEDA
+761 APAPVSEDA

-780 PAPQSADET
+780 PAPQNVDET
-789 TAAPAT
+789 ATTPAAETAQTPVPQDMDSKVDAPAPVGEETVTSAPQSVDETATTPAT

-809 VDAPAPVSEE
+809 VDAPAPI
-819 ASAPAP
+819 
-825 QSADE
+825 
-830 APTAPATETAQAPV
+830 
-844 PQDVDSKVDA
+844 
-854 PAPVGEEASAPA
+854 GEEA
-866 PQSVD
+866 V
-871 ETATTPVAETAQT
+871 
-884 PVPQDID
+884 
-891 SEVDAPAP
+891 
-899 VGEEAA
+899 

-936 KVAEPTSADGATPA
+936 KVAEPTSAGGATPA
-950 SGVTAPAPVP
+950 PGVTAPTAAP
-960 AQNPTTNTVNAPVQ
+960 AQNPTTSTVNAPVQ
-974 GAAPVSGGTVPG
+974 GTAPVSGGTVPG
-986 AANAPKTANVPGM
+986 TANTPKTANVPGM

-1050 TAPGSGTA
+1050 TVPGSGTA
-1058 PTTVRPATG
+1058 PTTVRPAAS

-1079 IPTAPVSGGS
+1079 IPTAPVSGSS
-1089 AGVAVAAGVAAGAV
+1089 AGVAAAAGVAAGAV
-1103 AGTAAGQ
+1103 AGTAGQ

-1126 SAPTIPTESSAASAP
+1126 SAPTTPTESGATSAP
-1141 TSTTPATTTPAS
+1141 ASPAPTHVS
-1153 APESGSGTTNDGATA
+1153 APESGSGTTNDGVTA

-1174 ASAPTAPIPATA
+1174 ASAPTATIPATA
-1186 PASTQESGETAS
+1186 PASTQESGETAP
-1198 APSTATTPATQ
+1198 APSTATTPAT
-1209 ITPETASAPSESD
+1209 
-1222 SSSAGGHATTPN
+1222 
-1234 EGTTHSESS
+1234 
-1243 GTGSV
+1243 
-1248 SDVPGAGGTDTLGRS
+1248 
-1263 DSAPTSTNGQESG
+1263 
-1276 SAPAQGSGGTMSP
+1276 
-1289 ATADTASAVPES
+1289 ADTTSAVPES

-1314 PAPVSDTG
+1314 PAPASDTG
-1322 SSEPSGDSGSSFG
+1322 SSEPSGDSGSSSD
-1335 NDAGSSS
+1335 NSAGSSS

-1366 VSAPASSG
+1366 VSAPTSSG
-1374 NTGSSSESAS
+1374 DTGSSSESAP
-1384 SGSANDST
+1384 SGSVNDST
-1392 DTPTSETGGTSSET
+1392 DTPTSETAGTSSEK

-1441 TETAATEVVQV
+1441 AETAATEVVQV
-1452 EQAAEQQSS
+1452 EQAAEQQSG
-1461 GSAVTETVDEAGSES
+1461 GSTVTETVDEAGSES

-1489 GGQNTDAE
+1489 GGQNTDTD
-1497 DVSEPDSADEPD
+1497 DVPEPDFSDEPD

-1561 EHEHESEPEQL
+1561 EPESEPEQV

-1722 DSHGHGKQDKKHNPF
+1722 DSHGHGKQDKRHNPF
-1737 SGMGDYKRKR
+1737 SGMGDYKRRR

>member
-1 MSSINSLVNQK
+1 
-12 RNKNLIRRTML
+12 
-23 AAIAGCL
+23 

-84 VPGFDSGNNIGNFFI
+84 VPGFDNGNNIGNFFI

-121 LINIAH
+121 LINLAH
-127 GEKVESIPKLIWNA
+127 GEKVESVPKLIWNA

-256 DTARSW
+256 DTAKSW

-377 NGVEPIKSF
+377 NGIEPIKSF

-755 VKDADA
+755 VKDVDA
-761 APAPVNEDA
+761 APAPLNEDA
-770 PAPVGEEASA
+770 PAPVG
-780 PAPQSADET
+780 
-789 TAAPAT
+789 
-795 ETAQAPVPQDMDSK
+795 
-809 VDAPAPVSEE
+809 EE

-854 PAPVGEEASAPA
+854 PAPVGEEA
-866 PQSVD
+866 V
-871 ETATTPVAETAQT
+871 
-884 PVPQDID
+884 
-891 SEVDAPAP
+891 
-899 VGEEAA
+899 

-931 QSADG
+931 QSTDG
-936 KVAEPTSADGATPA
+936 KVAEPTSAGGATPA
-950 SGVTAPAPVP
+950 SGVTTPAPAP

-986 AANAPKTANVPGM
+986 TANAPKTANVPGM

-1012 AATPAVNAPA
+1012 AATPAVNTPA
-1022 PASTTGT
+1022 PASTTGA
-1029 NAPTSVPGTTPA
+1029 NAPTSVPGTTPT
-1041 PSTASGQSS
+1041 PSTTSGQSS
-1050 TAPGSGTA
+1050 TVPGSGTA
-1058 PTTVRPATG
+1058 PAKAKPTTG

-1079 IPTAPVSGGS
+1079 IPSAPVSGDS

-1126 SAPTIPTESSAASAP
+1126 SAPTIPTESGAASAP

-1174 ASAPTAPIPATA
+1174 ASVPTAPIPATA
-1186 PASTQESGETAS
+1186 PASTQESGEIAS

-1209 ITPETASAPSESD
+1209 ITLETASAPSESG
-1222 SSSAGGHATTPN
+1222 SSRAGGHETAPN
-1234 EGTTHSESS
+1234 EGTAHSESS
-1243 GTGSV
+1243 GTDSV
-1248 SDVPGAGGTDTLGRS
+1248 SNVPGTDGTDTLGRS

-1276 SAPAQGSGGTMSP
+1276 SAPVQGSSGGTTSP
-1289 ATADTASAVPES
+1289 ATADTTSAAPEF

-1322 SSEPSGDSGSSFG
+1322 SSEPSGDSGSGSG
-1335 NDAGSSS
+1335 NGAGSSS

-1366 VSAPASSG
+1366 VSAPTSSG
-1374 NTGSSSESAS
+1374 NTGSSSESAP
-1384 SGSANDST
+1384 SGSANDGT
-1392 DTPTSETGGTSSET
+1392 DTPTSETGGTSSEK

-1411 ADGLPYAVGETGGS
+1411 ADGLPYAVGETGGA

-1489 GGQNTDAE
+1489 GGQNTDTE

-1523 DAAFD
+1523 DAALD

-1561 EHEHESEPEQL
+1561 EPEHESEPEQV

-1691 RQESRKNSEPRPYN
+1691 RQEFRKNSEPRPYD

-1737 SGMGDYKRKR
+1737 SGMDDYKRKR

>member
-1 MSSINSLVNQK
+1 
-12 RNKNLIRRTML
+12 ML
-23 AAIAGCL
+23 AAVAGCL

-84 VPGFDSGNNIGNFFI
+84 VPGFDNGNNIGNFFI

-121 LINIAH
+121 LINLAH
-127 GEKVESIPKLIWNA
+127 GEKVESVPKLIWNA

-146 MVICGKTFLTMIFNE
+146 MVICGKTLLTMIFNE

-256 DTARSW
+256 DTAKSW

-741 ETAETPAAQTNEQP
+741 ETAETPAAHTNEQP
-755 VKDADA
+755 VKDVDA
-761 APAPVNEDA
+761 APAPLNEDA
-770 PAPVGEEASA
+770 PAPVG
-780 PAPQSADET
+780 
-789 TAAPAT
+789 
-795 ETAQAPVPQDMDSK
+795 
-809 VDAPAPVSEE
+809 EE

-871 ETATTPVAETAQT
+871 ATATTPIAETAQT
-884 PVPQDID
+884 PVPQDMD

-899 VGEEAA
+899 VGEEAV

-931 QSADG
+931 QSTDG
-936 KVAEPTSADGATPA
+936 KVAEPTSAGGATPA
-950 SGVTAPAPVP
+950 SGVTTPAPAP

-986 AANAPKTANVPGM
+986 TANAPKTANVPGM

-1012 AATPAVNAPA
+1012 AATPAVNTPA
-1022 PASTTGT
+1022 PASTTGA
-1029 NAPTSVPGTTPA
+1029 NAPTSVPGTTPT
-1041 PSTASGQSS
+1041 PSTTSGQSS
-1050 TAPGSGTA
+1050 TVPGSGTA
-1058 PTTVRPATG
+1058 PTTVRPAAG

-1073 PAPSAS
+1073 QAPSAS

-1126 SAPTIPTESSAASAP
+1126 SAPTIPTESGAASAP

-1174 ASAPTAPIPATA
+1174 ASVPTAPIPATA
-1186 PASTQESGETAS
+1186 PASTQESGE
-1198 APSTATTPATQ
+1198 
-1209 ITPETASAPSESD
+1209 IASAPSESG
-1222 SSSAGGHATTPN
+1222 SSRAGGHETAPN
-1234 EGTTHSESS
+1234 EGTAHSESS
-1243 GTGSV
+1243 GTDSV
-1248 SDVPGAGGTDTLGRS
+1248 SNVPGTDGTDTLGRS

-1276 SAPAQGSGGTMSP
+1276 SAPAQGSGGTTSP
-1289 ATADTASAVPES
+1289 ANADTASAAPES
-1301 APAESATTTNVAT
+1301 APAESAATTNVAT

-1335 NDAGSSS
+1335 NGAGSSS

-1351 AHAPSGSGSSGSGTS
+1351 ALAP
-1366 VSAPASSG
+1366 
-1374 NTGSSSESAS
+1374 
-1384 SGSANDST
+1384 SGSANDGT
-1392 DTPTSETGGTSSET
+1392 DTPTSETGGTSSEK

-1411 ADGLPYAVGETGGS
+1411 ADGLPYAVGETGGA

-1452 EQAAEQQSS
+1452 EQAAEQQTS

-1489 GGQNTDAE
+1489 GGQNTDTE

-1553 MAEPEPVA
+1553 MAEPE
-1561 EHEHESEPEQL
+1561 HESEPEQV

-1722 DSHGHGKQDKKHNPF
+1722 DSHDHGKQDKRHNPF
-1737 SGMGDYKRKR
+1737 GGMGDYKRKR

>member
-1 MSSINSLVNQK
+1 
-12 RNKNLIRRTML
+12 
-23 AAIAGCL
+23 

-729 TCTFTRDEEPVP
+729 TCTFTRDEETAS

-755 VKDADA
+755 VKDVDA
-761 APAPVNEDA
+761 APAPLNEDA
-770 PAPVGEEASA
+770 PAPVG
-780 PAPQSADET
+780 
-789 TAAPAT
+789 
-795 ETAQAPVPQDMDSK
+795 
-809 VDAPAPVSEE
+809 EE

-871 ETATTPVAETAQT
+871 ATATTPIAETAQT
-884 PVPQDID
+884 PVPQDMD

-899 VGEEAA
+899 VGEEAV
-905 TPAPQDVG
+905 THAPQDVG
-913 GKADAPVPASE
+913 DKAYAPVPASE

-936 KVAEPTSADGATPA
+936 KVAEPTSAGGATPV
-950 SGVTAPAPVP
+950 SGVTAPAPAP
-960 AQNPTTNTVNAPVQ
+960 AQNPTTNTVNALVQ

-986 AANAPKTANVPGM
+986 TANAPKTANVPGM

-1012 AATPAVNAPA
+1012 AATPAVNTPA
-1022 PASTTGT
+1022 PASTTGA
-1029 NAPTSVPGTTPA
+1029 NAPTSVPGTTPT
-1041 PSTASGQSS
+1041 PSTTSGQSS
-1050 TAPGSGTA
+1050 TVPGSGTA
-1058 PTTVRPATG
+1058 PAKAKPTTG

-1079 IPTAPVSGGS
+1079 IPSAPVSGDS
-1089 AGVAVAAGVAAGAV
+1089 AGVAAGAV
-1103 AGTAAGQ
+1103 AGTATGQ
-1110 AQPVSAPA
+1110 AHPVSAPA

-1126 SAPTIPTESSAASAP
+1126 SVPTTPTESGAASAP
-1141 TSTTPATTTPAS
+1141 ASPAPTTPTHVS
-1153 APESGSGTTNDGATA
+1153 APESGSGTTNGGATA

-1209 ITPETASAPSESD
+1209 ITPEMASAPSESD

-1243 GTGSV
+1243 GTDSV
-1248 SDVPGAGGTDTLGRS
+1248 SNVPGADGTDTLGRS
-1263 DSAPTSTNGQESG
+1263 DSASTSTNGQESG

-1335 NDAGSSS
+1335 NGAGSSS

-1425 GYSEGDM
+1425 GYSEGNM

-1561 EHEHESEPEQL
+1561 EHEHESEPEQV

-1705 GHSNGQPHF
+1705 GRSNGQPHF

-1722 DSHGHGKQDKKHNPF
+1722 DSQGHGKQNKRNNPF
-1737 SGMGDYKRKR
+1737 SGMDDYKRKR

>member
-1 MSSINSLVNQK
+1 
-12 RNKNLIRRTML
+12 ML

-755 VKDADA
+755 VKDVDA
-761 APAPVNEDA
+761 APAPLNEDA
-770 PAPVGEEASA
+770 PAPVG
-780 PAPQSADET
+780 
-789 TAAPAT
+789 
-795 ETAQAPVPQDMDSK
+795 
-809 VDAPAPVSEE
+809 EE

-871 ETATTPVAETAQT
+871 ATATTPIAETAQT
-884 PVPQDID
+884 PVPQDMD

-899 VGEEAA
+899 VGEEAV
-905 TPAPQDVG
+905 THAPQDVG
-913 GKADAPVPASE
+913 DKADAPVPASE

-936 KVAEPTSADGATPA
+936 KVAEPTSAGGATSA
-950 SGVTAPAPVP
+950 SGVTAPAPAP

-986 AANAPKTANVPGM
+986 TANAPKTANVPGM

-1012 AATPAVNAPA
+1012 AATPAVNATA
-1022 PASTTGT
+1022 PGSTTGA

-1050 TAPGSGTA
+1050 TVPGSGTA
-1058 PTTVRPATG
+1058 PTTVRPAAG

-1073 PAPSAS
+1073 QAPSAS

-1103 AGTAAGQ
+1103 AGTATGQ
-1110 AQPVSAPA
+1110 AHPVSAPA

-1126 SAPTIPTESSAASAP
+1126 SVPTTPTESGAASAP
-1141 TSTTPATTTPAS
+1141 ASPAPTTPTHVS
-1153 APESGSGTTNDGATA
+1153 APESGSGTTNGGATA

-1248 SDVPGAGGTDTLGRS
+1248 SNVPGAGGTDTLGRS
-1263 DSAPTSTNGQESG
+1263 DSAPTNTNGQESG

-1335 NDAGSSS
+1335 NGAGSSS

-1714 QRYDDQKR
+1714 QRYDNQKR
-1722 DSHGHGKQDKKHNPF
+1722 DSQGHGKQNKRNDPF
-1737 SGMGDYKRKR
+1737 RGIDDYKRKR

>member
-1 MSSINSLVNQK
+1 
-12 RNKNLIRRTML
+12 ML
-23 AAIAGCL
+23 AAVAGCL

-729 TCTFTRDEEPVP
+729 TCTFTRDEETAS

-755 VKDADA
+755 VKDVDA
-761 APAPVNEDA
+761 APAPLNEDA
-770 PAPVGEEASA
+770 PAPVG
-780 PAPQSADET
+780 
-789 TAAPAT
+789 
-795 ETAQAPVPQDMDSK
+795 
-809 VDAPAPVSEE
+809 EE

-871 ETATTPVAETAQT
+871 ATATTPIAETAQT
-884 PVPQDID
+884 PVPQDMD

-899 VGEEAA
+899 VGEEAV
-905 TPAPQDVG
+905 THAPQDVG
-913 GKADAPVPASE
+913 DKADAPVPASE

-936 KVAEPTSADGATPA
+936 KVAEPTSAGGATPV
-950 SGVTAPAPVP
+950 SGVTAPAPAP

-986 AANAPKTANVPGM
+986 TANAPKTANVPGM

-1012 AATPAVNAPA
+1012 AATPAVNTPA
-1022 PASTTGT
+1022 PASTTGA
-1029 NAPTSVPGTTPA
+1029 NAPTSVPGTTPT
-1041 PSTASGQSS
+1041 PSTTSGQSS
-1050 TAPGSGTA
+1050 TVPGSGTA
-1058 PTTVRPATG
+1058 PAKAKPTTG

-1079 IPTAPVSGGS
+1079 IPSAPVSGDS
-1089 AGVAVAAGVAAGAV
+1089 AGVAAGAV
-1103 AGTAAGQ
+1103 AGTATGQ
-1110 AQPVSAPA
+1110 AHPVSAPA

-1126 SAPTIPTESSAASAP
+1126 SVPTTPTESGAASAP
-1141 TSTTPATTTPAS
+1141 ASPAPTTPTHVS
-1153 APESGSGTTNDGATA
+1153 APESGSGTTNGGATA

-1222 SSSAGGHATTPN
+1222 SSSAGGYATTPN

-1248 SDVPGAGGTDTLGRS
+1248 SNVPGAGGTDTLGRS
-1263 DSAPTSTNGQESG
+1263 DSAPTSINGQESG

-1335 NDAGSSS
+1335 NGAGSSS

-1392 DTPTSETGGTSSET
+1392 DTPTSETGVTSSET

-1476 NTQNSHD
+1476 NIQNSHD

-1705 GHSNGQPHF
+1705 GRSNGQPHF

-1722 DSHGHGKQDKKHNPF
+1722 DSQGHGKQNKRNNPF
-1737 SGMGDYKRKR
+1737 SGMDDYKRKR

>member
-1 MSSINSLVNQK
+1 
-12 RNKNLIRRTML
+12 ML
-23 AAIAGCL
+23 AAVAGCL

-357 GHVAGVGKNMW
+357 GHVAGVDKNMW
-368 DAGKNIGKA
+368 HAGKNIGKA

-755 VKDADA
+755 VKDVDA
-761 APAPVNEDA
+761 APAPLNEDA
-770 PAPVGEEASA
+770 PAPVG
-780 PAPQSADET
+780 
-789 TAAPAT
+789 
-795 ETAQAPVPQDMDSK
+795 
-809 VDAPAPVSEE
+809 EE

-871 ETATTPVAETAQT
+871 ATATTPIAETAQT
-884 PVPQDID
+884 PVPQDMD

-899 VGEEAA
+899 VGEEAV

-931 QSADG
+931 QSTDG
-936 KVAEPTSADGATPA
+936 KVAEPTSAGGATPA
-950 SGVTAPAPVP
+950 SGVTTPAPAP

-986 AANAPKTANVPGM
+986 TANAPKTANVPGM

-1012 AATPAVNAPA
+1012 AATPAVNTPA
-1022 PASTTGT
+1022 PASTTGA
-1029 NAPTSVPGTTPA
+1029 NAPTSVPGTTPT
-1041 PSTASGQSS
+1041 PSTTSGQSS
-1050 TAPGSGTA
+1050 TVPGSGTA
-1058 PTTVRPATG
+1058 PAKAKPTTG

-1079 IPTAPVSGGS
+1079 IPSAPVSGDS
-1089 AGVAVAAGVAAGAV
+1089 AGVAAGAV
-1103 AGTAAGQ
+1103 AGTATGQ
-1110 AQPVSAPA
+1110 AHPVSAPA

-1126 SAPTIPTESSAASAP
+1126 SVPTTPTESGAASAP
-1141 TSTTPATTTPAS
+1141 ASPAPTTPTHVS
-1153 APESGSGTTNDGATA
+1153 APESGSGTTNGGATA

-1248 SDVPGAGGTDTLGRS
+1248 SNVPGAGGTDTLGRS

-1335 NDAGSSS
+1335 NGAGSSS

>member
-1 MSSINSLVNQK
+1 
-12 RNKNLIRRTML
+12 
-23 AAIAGCL
+23 

-121 LINIAH
+121 LINLAH

-170 TEGVSDAGGTFSFSG
+170 TEGVSDAGGTFSFSS

-429 MASGALNADSY
+429 MASGAMNADSY

-498 DTQEGLLDVNGAK
+498 DTKEGLLDVNGAK

-552 EQSVNMFGDKV
+552 EQSVNWFGDKV
-563 KDVTPDANN
+563 KDVTPDVDN

-598 KHFNANDDNDAF
+598 KHFNATDDSEGY
-610 KNSIRDALS
+610 KNSIRDELS
-619 AETGSAALNKARE
+619 ATTGSAAMNKARE
-632 NEEEQAAMATRIGM
+632 NEAEQAAMATRIGM

-687 AAMLADGGHVTG
+687 AAMLAEGGHVTG

-729 TCTFTRDEEPVP
+729 TCTFTRDEEPVS

-755 VKDADA
+755 VKDVDA
-761 APAPVNEDA
+761 APAPVSEDAQAPAPQSVDDAA
-770 PAPVGEEASA
+770 PAPVGEDTTAPAPQDVDGKADTPAPAGEEASA

-789 TAAPAT
+789 AT
-795 ETAQAPVPQDMDSK
+795 TPSSETAQVPVPQDMDGK
-809 VDAPAPVSEE
+809 VEVPAPASES

-825 QSADE
+825 QSAGGKAAE
-830 APTAPATETAQAPV
+830 PASTG
-844 PQDVDSKVDA
+844 DA
-854 PAPVGEEASAPA
+854 TPASG
-866 PQSVD
+866 
-871 ETATTPVAETAQT
+871 
-884 PVPQDID
+884 
-891 SEVDAPAP
+891 
-899 VGEEAA
+899 AA
-905 TPAPQDVG
+905 TPAP
-913 GKADAPVPASE
+913 
-924 NASAPAT
+924 
-931 QSADG
+931 
-936 KVAEPTSADGATPA
+936 
-950 SGVTAPAPVP
+950 
-960 AQNPTTNTVNAPVQ
+960 AQNPAASTVNAPAQ
-974 GAAPVSGGTVPG
+974 GAASVSGGAVPG
-986 AANAPKTANVPGM
+986 TANAPKMANAPGM
-999 AANNMPA
+999 AANNTPA

-1012 AATPAVNAPA
+1012 AAAPAVNAQA
-1022 PASTTGT
+1022 PASTTGAS
-1029 NAPTSVPGTTPA
+1029 APTSVPGTTPA
-1041 PSTASGQSS
+1041 PSTAAGQSS
-1050 TAPGSGTA
+1050 TAPVSGTA
-1058 PTTVRPATG
+1058 PATARPA
-1067 AGSVSA
+1067 AGVCSESA

-1079 IPTAPVSGGS
+1079 IPSAPVSGGS
-1089 AGVAVAAGVAAGAV
+1089 AGVAAAAGVAAGAV
-1103 AGTAAGQ
+1103 AGTVAGQ

-1126 SAPTIPTESSAASAP
+1126 SAPTTPTESGAASAP
-1141 TSTTPATTTPAS
+1141 ASPTTPTHAS
-1153 APESGSGTTNDGATA
+1153 APESGSGATA
-1168 PVVNHE
+1168 PVANPE
-1174 ASAPTAPIPATA
+1174 ASAPVAPVSATT
-1186 PASTQESGETAS
+1186 PASTQEGGETAPAPTTAS
-1198 APSTATTPATQ
+1198 APATT
-1209 ITPETASAPSESD
+1209 ETASAPSES
-1222 SSSAGGHATTPN
+1222 SAPSAGEHATAPT
-1234 EGTTHSESS
+1234 EGNTHSESS

-1248 SDVPGAGGTDTLGRS
+1248 SNNQGSDGTDTLGRS
-1263 DSAPTSTNGQESG
+1263 DGAPTSTNGQESG
-1276 SAPAQGSGGTMSP
+1276 SAPTPSGSGTMGSG
-1289 ATADTASAVPES
+1289 AGETASTVPES
-1301 APAESATTTNVAT
+1301 APAESAATTNVAA
-1314 PAPVSDTG
+1314 PAHVSETG
-1322 SSEPSGDSGSSFG
+1322 SSEPSGGSGNGS
-1335 NDAGSSS
+1335 GSSS

-1351 AHAPSGSGSSGSGTS
+1351 THAPSGSGSSGSGTS

-1374 NTGSSSESAS
+1374 DTGSSSESAP

-1392 DTPTSETGGTSSET
+1392 DTPTSETGSTSSEK

-1452 EQAAEQQSS
+1452 EQAAEQQSG
-1461 GSAVTETVDEAGSES
+1461 GSTVTETVDEAGSES
-1476 NTQNSHD
+1476 HTQNSHD
-1483 DSENYS
+1483 DSEDYS
-1489 GGQNTDAE
+1489 GGQDTDTE
-1497 DVSEPDSADEPD
+1497 DVPEPDFADESD

-1553 MAEPEPVA
+1553 MAEPEPVT
-1561 EHEHESEPEQL
+1561 EPEPESEPERVE
-1572 AEQKRPPIP
+1572 EQKRPPIP

-1668 ARSIEGFENV
+1668 ARNIEGFENV

-1683 ADYRRSQA
+1683 ADYRRSRA
-1691 RQESRKNSEPRPYN
+1691 RQESRKNSEQRPYN
-1705 GHSNGQPHF
+1705 GRSNDQPHF

-1722 DSHGHGKQDKKHNPF
+1722 DSHGHGKQDKRHNPF
-1737 SGMGDYKRKR
+1737 SGMGDYKRRR

>member
-1 MSSINSLVNQK
+1 
-12 RNKNLIRRTML
+12 ML
-23 AAIAGCL
+23 AAVAGCL

-84 VPGFDSGNNIGNFFI
+84 VPGFDNGNNIGNFFI

-121 LINIAH
+121 LINLAH
-127 GEKVESIPKLIWNA
+127 GEKVESVPKLIWNA

-146 MVICGKTFLTMIFNE
+146 MVICGKTLLTMIFNE

-256 DTARSW
+256 DTAKSW

-377 NGVEPIKSF
+377 NGIEPIKSF

-761 APAPVNEDA
+761 APAPVSEDT
-770 PAPVGEEASA
+770 PVPVGEEASI
-780 PAPQSADET
+780 
-789 TAAPAT
+789 
-795 ETAQAPVPQDMDSK
+795 
-809 VDAPAPVSEE
+809 
-819 ASAPAP
+819 PAP

-844 PQDVDSKVDA
+844 PQDVDSNVDA

-884 PVPQDID
+884 PVPQDMD

-986 AANAPKTANVPGM
+986 AANTPKTANVPGM

-1079 IPTAPVSGGS
+1079 IPTAPASGGS

-1126 SAPTIPTESSAASAP
+1126 SAPTIPTESGAASAP
-1141 TSTTPATTTPAS
+1141 TPTTPATTTPAS

-1174 ASAPTAPIPATA
+1174 ASVPTAPIPATA
-1186 PASTQESGETAS
+1186 PASTQESGEIAS

-1209 ITPETASAPSESD
+1209 ITLETASAPSESG
-1222 SSSAGGHATTPN
+1222 SSRAGGHETAPN
-1234 EGTTHSESS
+1234 EGTAHSESS
-1243 GTGSV
+1243 GTDSV
-1248 SDVPGAGGTDTLGRS
+1248 SNVPGTDGTDTLGRS

-1276 SAPAQGSGGTMSP
+1276 SAPVQGSSGGTTSP
-1289 ATADTASAVPES
+1289 ATADTTSAAPEF

-1322 SSEPSGDSGSSFG
+1322 SSEPSGDSGSGSG
-1335 NDAGSSS
+1335 NGAGSSS

-1366 VSAPASSG
+1366 VSAPTSSG
-1374 NTGSSSESAS
+1374 NTGSSSESAP
-1384 SGSANDST
+1384 SGSANDGT
-1392 DTPTSETGGTSSET
+1392 DTPTSETGGTSSEK

-1411 ADGLPYAVGETGGS
+1411 ADGLPYAVGETGGA

-1489 GGQNTDAE
+1489 GGQNTDTE

-1561 EHEHESEPEQL
+1561 EPEHESEPEQV

-1691 RQESRKNSEPRPYN
+1691 RQEFRKNSEPRPYD

-1737 SGMGDYKRKR
+1737 SGMDDYKRKR

>member
-1 MSSINSLVNQK
+1 
-12 RNKNLIRRTML
+12 ML
-23 AAIAGCL
+23 AAVAGCL

-234 ICIFTINLSPLA
+234 ICVFTINLSPLA

-429 MASGALNADSY
+429 MASGALNTDSY

-780 PAPQSADET
+780 PAPQSADE
-789 TAAPAT
+789 
-795 ETAQAPVPQDMDSK
+795 
-809 VDAPAPVSEE
+809 
-819 ASAPAP
+819 
-825 QSADE
+825 

-871 ETATTPVAETAQT
+871 ETATTSVAETAQT

-1050 TAPGSGTA
+1050 TASGSGTA

-1103 AGTAAGQ
+1103 AGTATGQ
-1110 AQPVSAPA
+1110 AHPVSAPA

-1126 SAPTIPTESSAASAP
+1126 SVPTTPTESGAASAP
-1141 TSTTPATTTPAS
+1141 ASPAPTTPTHVS
-1153 APESGSGTTNDGATA
+1153 APESGSGTTNGGATA

-1248 SDVPGAGGTDTLGRS
+1248 SNVPGAGGTDTLGRS

-1335 NDAGSSS
+1335 NGAGSSS

-1536 YYEDKAQT
+1536 YYEDKART

>member
-1 MSSINSLVNQK
+1 
-12 RNKNLIRRTML
+12 ML
-23 AAIAGCL
+23 AAVAGCL

-755 VKDADA
+755 VKDVDA
-761 APAPVNEDA
+761 APAPLNEDA
-770 PAPVGEEASA
+770 PAPVG
-780 PAPQSADET
+780 
-789 TAAPAT
+789 
-795 ETAQAPVPQDMDSK
+795 
-809 VDAPAPVSEE
+809 EE

-871 ETATTPVAETAQT
+871 ATATTPIAETAQT
-884 PVPQDID
+884 PVPQDMD

-899 VGEEAA
+899 VGEEAV
-905 TPAPQDVG
+905 THAPQDVG
-913 GKADAPVPASE
+913 DKADAPVPASE

-936 KVAEPTSADGATPA
+936 KVAEPTSAGGATPA
-950 SGVTAPAPVP
+950 SGVTAPAPAP

-986 AANAPKTANVPGM
+986 TANPPKTANVPGM

-1022 PASTTGT
+1022 PGSTTGA

-1050 TAPGSGTA
+1050 TVPGSGTA
-1058 PTTVRPATG
+1058 PTTVRPAAG

-1073 PAPSAS
+1073 QAPSAS

-1103 AGTAAGQ
+1103 AGTATGQ
-1110 AQPVSAPA
+1110 AHPVSAPA

-1126 SAPTIPTESSAASAP
+1126 SVPTTPTESGAASAP
-1141 TSTTPATTTPAS
+1141 ASPAPTTPTHVS
-1153 APESGSGTTNDGATA
+1153 APESGSGTTNGGATA
-1168 PVVNHE
+1168 PAVNHE

-1248 SDVPGAGGTDTLGRS
+1248 SNVPGAGGTDTLGRS

-1335 NDAGSSS
+1335 NGAGSSS
-1342 GSAPASGES
+1342 GSAPASGEN

-1366 VSAPASSG
+1366 ESAPASSG
-1374 NTGSSSESAS
+1374 DTGSTGAS
-1384 SGSANDST
+1384 CPSGSVNDST
-1392 DTPTSETGGTSSET
+1392 NTPTSETGSTSSEK

-1411 ADGLPYAVGETGGS
+1411 ADGLPYAVGETGGT

-1452 EQAAEQQSS
+1452 EQAAEQQTS

-1476 NTQNSHD
+1476 HTQNSHD

-1489 GGQNTDAE
+1489 GGQNTDTE

-1561 EHEHESEPEQL
+1561 EPEPESEPEQV

-1668 ARSIEGFENV
+1668 TRSIEGFENV

-1691 RQESRKNSEPRPYN
+1691 RQEFRKNSEPRPYD

>member
-1 MSSINSLVNQK
+1 
-12 RNKNLIRRTML
+12 ML
-23 AAIAGCL
+23 AAVAGCL

-84 VPGFDSGNNIGNFFI
+84 VPGFDNGNNIGNFFI

-121 LINIAH
+121 LINLAH
-127 GEKVESIPKLIWNA
+127 GEKVESVPKLIWNA

-146 MVICGKTFLTMIFNE
+146 MVICGKTLLTMIFNE

-256 DTARSW
+256 DTAKSW

-534 FGLRKVGEDAA
+534 FGLRKLGEDAA

-720 DQDGKNSQA
+720 DQDGKNSRA

-755 VKDADA
+755 VKDVDA
-761 APAPVNEDA
+761 APAPLNEDA
-770 PAPVGEEASA
+770 PAPVG
-780 PAPQSADET
+780 
-789 TAAPAT
+789 
-795 ETAQAPVPQDMDSK
+795 
-809 VDAPAPVSEE
+809 EE

-871 ETATTPVAETAQT
+871 ATATTPIAETAQT
-884 PVPQDID
+884 PVPQDMD

-899 VGEEAA
+899 VGEEAV
-905 TPAPQDVG
+905 THAPQDVG
-913 GKADAPVPASE
+913 DKADAPVPASE

-936 KVAEPTSADGATPA
+936 KVAEPTSAGGATPA
-950 SGVTAPAPVP
+950 SGVTAPAPAP

-986 AANAPKTANVPGM
+986 TANAPKTANVPGM

-1022 PASTTGT
+1022 PGSTTGA

-1050 TAPGSGTA
+1050 TVPGSGTA
-1058 PTTVRPATG
+1058 PTTVRPAAG

-1073 PAPSAS
+1073 QAPSAS

-1103 AGTAAGQ
+1103 AGTATGQ
-1110 AQPVSAPA
+1110 AHPVSAPA

-1126 SAPTIPTESSAASAP
+1126 SVPTTPTESGAASAP
-1141 TSTTPATTTPAS
+1141 ASPAPTTPTHVS
-1153 APESGSGTTNDGATA
+1153 APESGSGTTNGGATA

-1248 SDVPGAGGTDTLGRS
+1248 SNVPGAGGTDTLGRS

-1335 NDAGSSS
+1335 NGAGSSS

-1374 NTGSSSESAS
+1374 NTDSSSESAS

-1432 PPEPETTVE
+1432 PPEPETTVK

-1452 EQAAEQQSS
+1452 EQAAEQQTS
-1461 GSAVTETVDEAGSES
+1461 GSAVTETVDEVGSES
-1476 NTQNSHD
+1476 HTQNSHD

-1489 GGQNTDAE
+1489 GGQNTDTE

-1561 EHEHESEPEQL
+1561 EHEHESEPEQV

>member
-1 MSSINSLVNQK
+1 
-12 RNKNLIRRTML
+12 ML
-23 AAIAGCL
+23 AAVAGCL

-755 VKDADA
+755 VKDVDA
-761 APAPVNEDA
+761 APAPLNEDA
-770 PAPVGEEASA
+770 PAPVG
-780 PAPQSADET
+780 
-789 TAAPAT
+789 
-795 ETAQAPVPQDMDSK
+795 
-809 VDAPAPVSEE
+809 EE

-854 PAPVGEEASAPA
+854 PAPVGEEA
-866 PQSVD
+866 V
-871 ETATTPVAETAQT
+871 TH
-884 PVPQDID
+884 
-891 SEVDAPAP
+891 
-899 VGEEAA
+899 
-905 TPAPQDVG
+905 APQDVG
-913 GKADAPVPASE
+913 DKADAPVPASE

-936 KVAEPTSADGATPA
+936 KVAEPTSAGGATPA
-950 SGVTAPAPVP
+950 SGVTAPAPAP

-986 AANAPKTANVPGM
+986 TANAPKTANVPGM

-1022 PASTTGT
+1022 PGSTTGA

-1050 TAPGSGTA
+1050 TVPGSGTA
-1058 PTTVRPATG
+1058 PTTVRPAAG

-1073 PAPSAS
+1073 QAPSAS

-1103 AGTAAGQ
+1103 AGTATGQ
-1110 AQPVSAPA
+1110 AHPVSAPA

-1126 SAPTIPTESSAASAP
+1126 SVPTTPTESGAASAP
-1141 TSTTPATTTPAS
+1141 ASPAPTTPTHVS
-1153 APESGSGTTNDGATA
+1153 APESGSGTTNGGATA

-1248 SDVPGAGGTDTLGRS
+1248 SNVPGAGGTDTLGRS
-1263 DSAPTSTNGQESG
+1263 DSAPTSINGQESG

-1335 NDAGSSS
+1335 NGAGSSS

-1638 YAPFVVHIKPVWD
+1638 YAPFMVHIKPVWD

>member
-755 VKDADA
+755 VKDVDA
-761 APAPVNEDA
+761 APAPLNEDA
-770 PAPVGEEASA
+770 PAPVG
-780 PAPQSADET
+780 
-789 TAAPAT
+789 
-795 ETAQAPVPQDMDSK
+795 
-809 VDAPAPVSEE
+809 EE

-871 ETATTPVAETAQT
+871 ATATTPIAETAQT
-884 PVPQDID
+884 PVPQDMD

-899 VGEEAA
+899 VGEEAV
-905 TPAPQDVG
+905 THAPQDVG
-913 GKADAPVPASE
+913 DKADAPVPASE

-936 KVAEPTSADGATPA
+936 KVAEPTSAGGATPA
-950 SGVTAPAPVP
+950 SGVTAPAPAP

-986 AANAPKTANVPGM
+986 TANPPKTANVPGM

-1022 PASTTGT
+1022 PGSTTGA

-1050 TAPGSGTA
+1050 TVPGSGTA
-1058 PTTVRPATG
+1058 PTTVRPAAG

-1079 IPTAPVSGGS
+1079 IPSAPVSGDS
-1089 AGVAVAAGVAAGAV
+1089 AGVAAGAV
-1103 AGTAAGQ
+1103 AGTATGQ
-1110 AQPVSAPA
+1110 AHPVSAPA

-1126 SAPTIPTESSAASAP
+1126 SVPTTPTESGAASAP
-1141 TSTTPATTTPAS
+1141 ASPAPTTPTHVS
-1153 APESGSGTTNDGATA
+1153 APESGSGTTNGGATA

-1209 ITPETASAPSESD
+1209 ITPETASAPSESG

-1248 SDVPGAGGTDTLGRS
+1248 SNVPDAGGTDTLGRS

-1705 GHSNGQPHF
+1705 GRSNGQPHF

>member
-1 MSSINSLVNQK
+1 
-12 RNKNLIRRTML
+12 ML
-23 AAIAGCL
+23 AAVAGCL

-170 TEGVSDAGGTFSFSG
+170 TEGVSDAGGTFSFSS

-755 VKDADA
+755 VKDVDA
-761 APAPVNEDA
+761 APAPLNEDA
-770 PAPVGEEASA
+770 PAPVG
-780 PAPQSADET
+780 
-789 TAAPAT
+789 
-795 ETAQAPVPQDMDSK
+795 
-809 VDAPAPVSEE
+809 EE

-871 ETATTPVAETAQT
+871 ATATTPIAETAQT
-884 PVPQDID
+884 PVPQDMD

-899 VGEEAA
+899 VGEEAV

-924 NASAPAT
+924 YASAPAT
-931 QSADG
+931 QSTDG
-936 KVAEPTSADGATPA
+936 KVAEPTSAGGATPA
-950 SGVTAPAPVP
+950 SGVTTPAPAP

-986 AANAPKTANVPGM
+986 TANAPKTANVPGM

-1012 AATPAVNAPA
+1012 AATPAVNTPA
-1022 PASTTGT
+1022 PASTTGA
-1029 NAPTSVPGTTPA
+1029 NAPTSVPGTTPT
-1041 PSTASGQSS
+1041 PSTTSGQSS
-1050 TAPGSGTA
+1050 TVPGSGTA
-1058 PTTVRPATG
+1058 PAKAKPTTG

-1079 IPTAPVSGGS
+1079 IPSAPVSGDS
-1089 AGVAVAAGVAAGAV
+1089 AGVAAGAV
-1103 AGTAAGQ
+1103 AGTATGQ
-1110 AQPVSAPA
+1110 AHPVSAPA

-1126 SAPTIPTESSAASAP
+1126 SVPTTPTESGAASAP
-1141 TSTTPATTTPAS
+1141 ASPAPTTPTHVS
-1153 APESGSGTTNDGATA
+1153 APESGSGTTNGGATA

-1222 SSSAGGHATTPN
+1222 SSSAGGHATAPN

-1243 GTGSV
+1243 GTDSV
-1248 SDVPGAGGTDTLGRS
+1248 SNVPTDTLGRS

-1276 SAPAQGSGGTMSP
+1276 SAPAQGGGTTSP
-1289 ATADTASAVPES
+1289 ATADTASAAPES

-1322 SSEPSGDSGSSFG
+1322 SSEPSGDSGSSSG
-1335 NDAGSSS
+1335 NSAGSSS

-1366 VSAPASSG
+1366 VSALTSSG

-1392 DTPTSETGGTSSET
+1392 NTPTSETGGTSSET

-1561 EHEHESEPEQL
+1561 EHEHESEPEQV

-1705 GHSNGQPHF
+1705 GRSNGQPHF

-1722 DSHGHGKQDKKHNPF
+1722 DSQGHGKQNKRNNPF
-1737 SGMGDYKRKR
+1737 SGMDDYKRKR

>member
-1 MSSINSLVNQK
+1 
-12 RNKNLIRRTML
+12 ML
-23 AAIAGCL
+23 AAVAGCL

-256 DTARSW
+256 DTAKSW

-598 KHFNANDDNDAF
+598 KHFNANDDSDAF

-729 TCTFTRDEEPVP
+729 TCTFTRDEETVP

-755 VKDADA
+755 VKDMDAA
-761 APAPVNEDA
+761 APAPVSEDA
-770 PAPVGEEASA
+770 PAPVDEEAS
-780 PAPQSADET
+780 T
-789 TAAPAT
+789 
-795 ETAQAPVPQDMDSK
+795 
-809 VDAPAPVSEE
+809 
-819 ASAPAP
+819 PAP

-844 PQDVDSKVDA
+844 PQDVDSRVDA
-854 PAPVGEEASAPA
+854 PAPVGEEA
-866 PQSVD
+866 V
-871 ETATTPVAETAQT
+871 TH
-884 PVPQDID
+884 
-891 SEVDAPAP
+891 
-899 VGEEAA
+899 
-905 TPAPQDVG
+905 APQDVG
-913 GKADAPVPASE
+913 GKADATVPASE

-936 KVAEPTSADGATPA
+936 KVAEPTSVGGATPA
-950 SGVTAPAPVP
+950 SGVTAPAPAP

-1050 TAPGSGTA
+1050 TVPGSGTA

-1073 PAPSAS
+1073 QAPSAS

-1103 AGTAAGQ
+1103 AGTATGQ
-1110 AQPVSAPA
+1110 AHPVSAPA

-1126 SAPTIPTESSAASAP
+1126 SVPTTPTESGAASAP
-1141 TSTTPATTTPAS
+1141 ASPAPTTPTHVS
-1153 APESGSGTTNDGATA
+1153 APESGSGTTNGGATA

-1248 SDVPGAGGTDTLGRS
+1248 SNVPGAGGTDTLGRS
-1263 DSAPTSTNGQESG
+1263 DSAPTNTNGQESG

-1335 NDAGSSS
+1335 NGAGSSS

-1366 VSAPASSG
+1366 VSALTSSG
-1374 NTGSSSESAS
+1374 NTGSSSESAL

-1392 DTPTSETGGTSSET
+1392 DTPTSESGGTSSET

-1561 EHEHESEPEQL
+1561 EHEHESEPEQV

-1691 RQESRKNSEPRPYN
+1691 RQESRENSEPRHYN
-1705 GHSNGQPHF
+1705 ERSNDQPHF

-1722 DSHGHGKQDKKHNPF
+1722 DSHGHGKQDKRHNPF
-1737 SGMGDYKRKR
+1737 SGMGDYKRRR

>member
-1 MSSINSLVNQK
+1 
-12 RNKNLIRRTML
+12 
-23 AAIAGCL
+23 

-170 TEGVSDAGGTFSFSG
+170 TEGVSDAGGTFSFSS

-729 TCTFTRDEEPVP
+729 TCTFTRDEETVP

-755 VKDADA
+755 VKDMDAA
-761 APAPVNEDA
+761 APAPVSEDA
-770 PAPVGEEASA
+770 PAPVDEEAS
-780 PAPQSADET
+780 T
-789 TAAPAT
+789 
-795 ETAQAPVPQDMDSK
+795 
-809 VDAPAPVSEE
+809 
-819 ASAPAP
+819 PAP

-830 APTAPATETAQAPV
+830 APTAPATETVQAPV
-844 PQDVDSKVDA
+844 PQDVDSRVDA
-854 PAPVGEEASAPA
+854 PAPVGEEASVPA

-871 ETATTPVAETAQT
+871 ETATTPAAETAQA
-884 PVPQDID
+884 PVPQDMD
-891 SEVDAPAP
+891 SGVDAPAP
-899 VGEEAA
+899 VGEETV

-936 KVAEPTSADGATPA
+936 KVAEPTSAGGATPA
-950 SGVTAPAPVP
+950 PGVTAPTAAP
-960 AQNPTTNTVNAPVQ
+960 AQNHTTSTVNAPVQ
-974 GAAPVSGGTVPG
+974 GTAPVSGGTVPG
-986 AANAPKTANVPGM
+986 TANAPKTANVPGM

-1050 TAPGSGTA
+1050 TVPGSGTA
-1058 PTTVRPATG
+1058 PTTVRPAAG

-1079 IPTAPVSGGS
+1079 IPTAPVSGSS
-1089 AGVAVAAGVAAGAV
+1089 AGVAAAAGVAAGAV

-1110 AQPVSAPA
+1110 AQPVSTPA

-1126 SAPTIPTESSAASAP
+1126 SVPTTPTESGAASAP
-1141 TSTTPATTTPAS
+1141 ASPVPTTPTHVST
-1153 APESGSGTTNDGATA
+1153 PESGSGTTNGGATA

-1186 PASTQESGETAS
+1186 PASTQESGETAP
-1198 APSTATTPATQ
+1198 APSSATTPATQ
-1209 ITPETASAPSESD
+1209 ITPETASAPSESNAP
-1222 SSSAGGHATTPN
+1222 SAGGDATAPN
-1234 EGTTHSESS
+1234 EGTAHSESS
-1243 GTGSV
+1243 GTGGV
-1248 SDVPGAGGTDTLGRS
+1248 SNVPGADSADTLGRS
-1263 DSAPTSTNGQESG
+1263 DSAPTSTSGQESS
-1276 SAPAQGSGGTMSP
+1276 SAPAQGSGGTTSP
-1289 ATADTASAVPES
+1289 ATVDTTSAAPES

-1314 PAPVSDTG
+1314 PAPASDTG
-1322 SSEPSGDSGSSFG
+1322 SSEPSGSSGSSSDNG
-1335 NDAGSSS
+1335 AGSSS

-1366 VSAPASSG
+1366 VSAPTSSG
-1374 NTGSSSESAS
+1374 DTGSSSESAP
-1384 SGSANDST
+1384 SGSVNDST
-1392 DTPTSETGGTSSET
+1392 DTPTSETGGTSSEK

-1432 PPEPETTVE
+1432 PPEPETTVK

-1452 EQAAEQQSS
+1452 EQAAEQQS
-1461 GSAVTETVDEAGSES
+1461 GSSTVTETVDEAGSES
-1476 NTQNSHD
+1476 HTQNSHD

-1489 GGQNTDAE
+1489 GGQNTDTE
-1497 DVSEPDSADEPD
+1497 DVPEPDSVDEPD

-1523 DAAFD
+1523 DSAFD

-1544 NSFTAPEQE
+1544 NSFTAPAQE

-1561 EHEHESEPEQL
+1561 ESEPESEPEQV

-1581 EAYMTSQSSVTRLSS
+1581 EAYMTSQSSITRLSS

-1705 GHSNGQPHF
+1705 GRSNGQPHF

-1722 DSHGHGKQDKKHNPF
+1722 DSQGHGKQNKRNNPF
-1737 SGMGDYKRKR
+1737 SGMDDYKRKR

>member
-1 MSSINSLVNQK
+1 
-12 RNKNLIRRTML
+12 ML
-23 AAIAGCL
+23 AAVAGCL

-170 TEGVSDAGGTFSFSG
+170 TEGVSDAGGTFSFSS

-729 TCTFTRDEEPVP
+729 TCTFTRDEEQVP

-780 PAPQSADET
+780 P
-789 TAAPAT
+789 
-795 ETAQAPVPQDMDSK
+795 V
-809 VDAPAPVSEE
+809 
-819 ASAPAP
+819 P

-830 APTAPATETAQAPV
+830 APTAPATETAQ
-844 PQDVDSKVDA
+844 
-854 PAPVGEEASAPA
+854 APVGEEASAPA

-884 PVPQDID
+884 HVPQDID
-891 SEVDAPAP
+891 SEVDAPTP

-936 KVAEPTSADGATPA
+936 KVAEPTSAGGATHA
-950 SGVTAPAPVP
+950 SGVTAPAPAP
-960 AQNPTTNTVNAPVQ
+960 AQNSTTNTVNAPVQ

-986 AANAPKTANVPGM
+986 TANAPKTANVPGM

-1022 PASTTGT
+1022 PASTTGA

-1050 TAPGSGTA
+1050 TVPGSGTA
-1058 PTTVRPATG
+1058 PAMVRPAAG

-1110 AQPVSAPA
+1110 AQPVSTPA

-1126 SAPTIPTESSAASAP
+1126 STPTTPTESGTASAP
-1141 TSTTPATTTPAS
+1141 ASTTPAAPTHVS
-1153 APESGSGTTNDGATA
+1153 APESGSGTTNDGATV

-1174 ASAPTAPIPATA
+1174 ASVPTAPIHATA
-1186 PASTQESGETAS
+1186 PASTQESGETAP
-1198 APSTATTPATQ
+1198 APSTATTHATQ

-1222 SSSAGGHATTPN
+1222 SSSAGGHATAPN

-1243 GTGSV
+1243 GTDSV
-1248 SDVPGAGGTDTLGRS
+1248 SNVPTDTLGRS

-1276 SAPAQGSGGTMSP
+1276 SAPAQGGGGTTSP
-1289 ATADTASAVPES
+1289 ATADTASAAPES

-1322 SSEPSGDSGSSFG
+1322 SSEPSGDSGSSSG
-1335 NDAGSSS
+1335 NSAGSSS

-1366 VSAPASSG
+1366 VSALTSSG

-1392 DTPTSETGGTSSET
+1392 NTPTSETGGTSSET

-1561 EHEHESEPEQL
+1561 EHEHESEPEQV

-1705 GHSNGQPHF
+1705 GRSNGQPHF

-1722 DSHGHGKQDKKHNPF
+1722 DSQGHGKQNKRNNPF
-1737 SGMGDYKRKR
+1737 SGMDDYKRKR

>member
-1 MSSINSLVNQK
+1 
-12 RNKNLIRRTML
+12 ML

-755 VKDADA
+755 VKDVDA
-761 APAPVNEDA
+761 APAPLNEDA
-770 PAPVGEEASA
+770 PAPVG
-780 PAPQSADET
+780 
-789 TAAPAT
+789 
-795 ETAQAPVPQDMDSK
+795 
-809 VDAPAPVSEE
+809 EE

-854 PAPVGEEASAPA
+854 PAPVGEEASAHA

-871 ETATTPVAETAQT
+871 ATATTPIAETAQT
-884 PVPQDID
+884 PVPQDMD
-891 SEVDAPAP
+891 SEVDTPAP
-899 VGEEAA
+899 VGEEAV

-936 KVAEPTSADGATPA
+936 RVAEPTSAGGATPA

-986 AANAPKTANVPGM
+986 TANAPKTANVPGM

-1012 AATPAVNAPA
+1012 AATPAVNAQA
-1022 PASTTGT
+1022 PASTTGA

-1050 TAPGSGTA
+1050 TVPGSGTA
-1058 PTTVRPATG
+1058 PTTVRPAAG

-1073 PAPSAS
+1073 PVPSAS

-1103 AGTAAGQ
+1103 AGTATGQ
-1110 AQPVSAPA
+1110 AHPVSAPA

-1126 SAPTIPTESSAASAP
+1126 SVPTTPTESGAASAP
-1141 TSTTPATTTPAS
+1141 ASPAPTTPTHVS
-1153 APESGSGTTNDGATA
+1153 APESGSGTTNGGATA

-1198 APSTATTPATQ
+1198 APSTATTSATQ

-1222 SSSAGGHATTPN
+1222 SSSAGGHATAPN

-1243 GTGSV
+1243 GTDSV
-1248 SDVPGAGGTDTLGRS
+1248 SNVPGADGTDTLGRS
-1263 DSAPTSTNGQESG
+1263 DSASTSTNGQESG

>member
-1 MSSINSLVNQK
+1 
-12 RNKNLIRRTML
+12 
-23 AAIAGCL
+23 

-84 VPGFDSGNNIGNFFI
+84 VPGFDNGNNIGNFFI

-121 LINIAH
+121 LINLAH
-127 GEKVESIPKLIWNA
+127 GEKVESVPKLIWNA

-146 MVICGKTFLTMIFNE
+146 MVICGKTLLTMIFNE

-256 DTARSW
+256 DTAKSW

-729 TCTFTRDEEPVP
+729 TCTFTRDEETAS

-755 VKDADA
+755 VKDVDA
-761 APAPVNEDA
+761 APAPLNEDA
-770 PAPVGEEASA
+770 PAPVG
-780 PAPQSADET
+780 
-789 TAAPAT
+789 
-795 ETAQAPVPQDMDSK
+795 
-809 VDAPAPVSEE
+809 EE

-871 ETATTPVAETAQT
+871 ATATTPIAETAQT
-884 PVPQDID
+884 PVPQDMD

-899 VGEEAA
+899 VGEEAV
-905 TPAPQDVG
+905 THAPQDVG
-913 GKADAPVPASE
+913 DKAYAPVPASE

-936 KVAEPTSADGATPA
+936 KVAEPTSAGGATTPV
-950 SGVTAPAPVP
+950 SGVTAPAPAP

-986 AANAPKTANVPGM
+986 TANAPKTANVPGM

-1012 AATPAVNAPA
+1012 AATPAVNTPA
-1022 PASTTGT
+1022 PASTTGA
-1029 NAPTSVPGTTPA
+1029 NAPTSVPGTTPT
-1041 PSTASGQSS
+1041 PSTTSGQSS
-1050 TAPGSGTA
+1050 TVPGSGTA
-1058 PTTVRPATG
+1058 PAKAKPTTG

-1079 IPTAPVSGGS
+1079 IPSAPVSGDS
-1089 AGVAVAAGVAAGAV
+1089 AGVAAGAV
-1103 AGTAAGQ
+1103 AGTATGQ
-1110 AQPVSAPA
+1110 AHPVSAPA

-1126 SAPTIPTESSAASAP
+1126 SVPTTPTESGAASAP
-1141 TSTTPATTTPAS
+1141 ASPAPTTPTHVS
-1153 APESGSGTTNDGATA
+1153 APESGSGTTNGGATA

-1248 SDVPGAGGTDTLGRS
+1248 SNVPGAGGTDTLGRS
-1263 DSAPTSTNGQESG
+1263 DSAPTSINGQESG

-1335 NDAGSSS
+1335 NGAGSSS

-1489 GGQNTDAE
+1489 GGQNTDTE

-1561 EHEHESEPEQL
+1561 EHEHESEPEQV

>member
-729 TCTFTRDEEPVP
+729 TCTFTRDEETAS
-741 ETAETPAAQTNEQP
+741 ETAETPAVQTNEQP
-755 VKDADA
+755 VKDVDA
-761 APAPVNEDA
+761 APAPLNEDA
-770 PAPVGEEASA
+770 PAPVG
-780 PAPQSADET
+780 
-789 TAAPAT
+789 
-795 ETAQAPVPQDMDSK
+795 
-809 VDAPAPVSEE
+809 EE

-854 PAPVGEEASAPA
+854 HAPVGEEASAPA

-871 ETATTPVAETAQT
+871 ATATTPIAETAQT
-884 PVPQDID
+884 PVPQDMD

-899 VGEEAA
+899 VGEEAV
-905 TPAPQDVG
+905 THAPQDVG
-913 GKADAPVPASE
+913 DKADAPVPASE

-936 KVAEPTSADGATPA
+936 KVAEPTSAGGATPA
-950 SGVTAPAPVP
+950 SGVTAPAPAP

-986 AANAPKTANVPGM
+986 TANAPKTANVPGM

-1022 PASTTGT
+1022 PGSTTGA

-1050 TAPGSGTA
+1050 TVPGSGTA
-1058 PTTVRPATG
+1058 PTTVRPAAG

-1073 PAPSAS
+1073 PVPSAS

-1103 AGTAAGQ
+1103 AGTATGQ
-1110 AQPVSAPA
+1110 AHPVSAPA

-1126 SAPTIPTESSAASAP
+1126 SVPTTPTESGAASAP
-1141 TSTTPATTTPAS
+1141 ASPAPTTPTHVS

-1174 ASAPTAPIPATA
+1174 ASVPTAPIPATA
-1186 PASTQESGETAS
+1186 PASTQESGE
-1198 APSTATTPATQ
+1198 
-1209 ITPETASAPSESD
+1209 IASAPSESG
-1222 SSSAGGHATTPN
+1222 SSRAGGHETAPN
-1234 EGTTHSESS
+1234 EGTAHSESS
-1243 GTGSV
+1243 GTDSV
-1248 SDVPGAGGTDTLGRS
+1248 SNVPGTDGTDTLGRS

-1276 SAPAQGSGGTMSP
+1276 SAPAQGSGGTTSP
-1289 ATADTASAVPES
+1289 ANADTASAAPES
-1301 APAESATTTNVAT
+1301 APAESAATTNVAT

-1335 NDAGSSS
+1335 NGAGSSS

-1366 VSAPASSG
+1366 VSALTSSG
-1374 NTGSSSESAS
+1374 NTGSSSESAP
-1384 SGSANDST
+1384 SGSANDGT
-1392 DTPTSETGGTSSET
+1392 DTPTSETGGTSSEK

-1411 ADGLPYAVGETGGS
+1411 ADGLPYAVGETGGA

-1489 GGQNTDAE
+1489 GGQNTDTE

-1561 EHEHESEPEQL
+1561 EHEHESEPEQV

>member
-1 MSSINSLVNQK
+1 
-12 RNKNLIRRTML
+12 
-23 AAIAGCL
+23 

-127 GEKVESIPKLIWNA
+127 GEKVESIPKMIWNA

-170 TEGVSDAGGTFSFSG
+170 TEGVSDAGGTFSFSS

-770 PAPVGEEASA
+770 HAPVG
-780 PAPQSADET
+780 
-789 TAAPAT
+789 
-795 ETAQAPVPQDMDSK
+795 
-809 VDAPAPVSEE
+809 EE

-936 KVAEPTSADGATPA
+936 KVAEPTSAGGATPA
-950 SGVTAPAPVP
+950 SGVTAPAPAP
-960 AQNPTTNTVNAPVQ
+960 AQNSTTNTVNAPVQ

-986 AANAPKTANVPGM
+986 TANAPKTANVPGM

-1022 PASTTGT
+1022 PASTTGA

-1050 TAPGSGTA
+1050 TVPGSGTA
-1058 PTTVRPATG
+1058 PTTVRPAAG

-1126 SAPTIPTESSAASAP
+1126 SAPTTPTESGAVSAP
-1141 TSTTPATTTPAS
+1141 AS
-1153 APESGSGTTNDGATA
+1153 P
-1168 PVVNHE
+1168 
-1174 ASAPTAPIPATA
+1174 APTAPIPATA
-1186 PASTQESGETAS
+1186 PASTQESGETAP

-1209 ITPETASAPSESD
+1209 TTPETASAPSES
-1222 SSSAGGHATTPN
+1222 SAPSAGGHATTPN

-1248 SDVPGAGGTDTLGRS
+1248 SNVPGAGGTDTLERS

-1276 SAPAQGSGGTMSP
+1276 SAPAQGSGGTTSP
-1289 ATADTASAVPES
+1289 ATADTASAAPES
-1301 APAESATTTNVAT
+1301 APAESVTTTNVAT
-1314 PAPVSDTG
+1314 LAPASDTG
-1322 SSEPSGDSGSSFG
+1322 SSEPSGNS
-1335 NDAGSSS
+1335 GSSS
-1342 GSAPASGES
+1342 GNGA
-1351 AHAPSGSGSSGSGTS
+1351 GSSGSGTS

-1374 NTGSSSESAS
+1374 NIGSSSESAPF
-1384 SGSANDST
+1384 GSVNDST
-1392 DTPTSETGGTSSET
+1392 DTPTSETGGTSSEK

-1411 ADGLPYAVGETGGS
+1411 ADGLPYAVVETGGS

-1452 EQAAEQQSS
+1452 EQAAEHQS
-1461 GSAVTETVDEAGSES
+1461 GSSTVTETVDEAGSES
-1476 NTQNSHD
+1476 HTQNSHD

-1489 GGQNTDAE
+1489 GGQNTDTE
-1497 DVSEPDSADEPD
+1497 DVPEPDSADEPD

-1553 MAEPEPVA
+1553 MAEAEPVT
-1561 EHEHESEPEQL
+1561 EPKPESEPEQVE
-1572 AEQKRPPIP
+1572 EQKRPPIP

-1668 ARSIEGFENV
+1668 ARNIEGFENV

-1691 RQESRKNSEPRPYN
+1691 RQEYRKNSEPRPYS
-1705 GHSNGQPHF
+1705 GRSNDQPHF
-1714 QRYDDQKR
+1714 QRYDDQNGK
-1722 DSHGHGKQDKKHNPF
+1722 SHGHGKQDKKHNPF
-1737 SGMGDYKRKR
+1737 SGMGDFKHRR

>member
-1 MSSINSLVNQK
+1 
-12 RNKNLIRRTML
+12 
-23 AAIAGCL
+23 

-170 TEGVSDAGGTFSFSG
+170 TEGVSDAGGTFSFSS

-657 PDSNADYNSPN
+657 PDSNVDYNSPN

-741 ETAETPAAQTNEQP
+741 ETTETPAAQTNEQP
-755 VKDADA
+755 VKDADTA
-761 APAPVNEDA
+761 APAPVSEDA

-789 TAAPAT
+789 ADAPAT
-795 ETAQAPVPQDMDSK
+795 ETAQAPVPQDMGSE

-825 QSADE
+825 QSVDE
-830 APTAPATETAQAPV
+830 TATTPATETAQTPV
-844 PQDVDSKVDA
+844 PQDMDGKVDA
-854 PAPVGEEASAPA
+854 PAPVGEET
-866 PQSVD
+866 V
-871 ETATTPVAETAQT
+871 
-884 PVPQDID
+884 
-891 SEVDAPAP
+891 
-899 VGEEAA
+899 

-913 GKADAPVPASE
+913 GKEDAPVPASE

-936 KVAEPTSADGATPA
+936 KVAEPTSAGGATPA
-950 SGVTAPAPVP
+950 SGVTAPAPAP

-986 AANAPKTANVPGM
+986 TANAPKTANVPGM

-1022 PASTTGT
+1022 PASTTGA

-1050 TAPGSGTA
+1050 TVPGSGTA
-1058 PTTVRPATG
+1058 PTTVRPAAG

-1089 AGVAVAAGVAAGAV
+1089 AGVAVAAGVAAGVV

-1110 AQPVSAPA
+1110 AQPVSTPA

-1126 SAPTIPTESSAASAP
+1126 SAPTTPTESGAASAP
-1141 TSTTPATTTPAS
+1141 ASPAPTAPTHVS
-1153 APESGSGTTNDGATA
+1153 APESGSGTTNGGATA
-1168 PVVNHE
+1168 PIVNHE
-1174 ASAPTAPIPATA
+1174 ASAPTSPIPATA
-1186 PASTQESGETAS
+1186 PASTQESGEIAS
-1198 APSTATTPATQ
+1198 ASSTATTPVTQ
-1209 ITPETASAPSESD
+1209 ITPETASAPSESG
-1222 SSSAGGHATTPN
+1222 SSPAGEHATAPN

-1248 SDVPGAGGTDTLGRS
+1248 SNAPGADGTDTLGRS

-1276 SAPAQGSGGTMSP
+1276 SAPAQGSGGTTSP
-1289 ATADTASAVPES
+1289 ATGDTASAAPES
-1301 APAESATTTNVAT
+1301 APAESVTTTNVAT
-1314 PAPVSDTG
+1314 LAPASDTG
-1322 SSEPSGDSGSSFG
+1322 SSEPSGNS
-1335 NDAGSSS
+1335 GSSS
-1342 GSAPASGES
+1342 GNGA
-1351 AHAPSGSGSSGSGTS
+1351 GSSGSGTS

-1374 NTGSSSESAS
+1374 NIGSSSESAPF
-1384 SGSANDST
+1384 GSVNDST
-1392 DTPTSETGGTSSET
+1392 DTPTSETGGTSSEK

-1432 PPEPETTVE
+1432 PPEPETTVK

-1452 EQAAEQQSS
+1452 EQAAEQQS
-1461 GSAVTETVDEAGSES
+1461 GSSTVTETVDEAGSES
-1476 NTQNSHD
+1476 HTQNSHD

-1489 GGQNTDAE
+1489 GGQNTDTE
-1497 DVSEPDSADEPD
+1497 DVPEPDSVDEPD

-1523 DAAFD
+1523 DSAFD

-1561 EHEHESEPEQL
+1561 APEPESEPEQV

-1705 GHSNGQPHF
+1705 GRSNGQPHF

-1722 DSHGHGKQDKKHNPF
+1722 DSQGHGKQNKRNDPF
-1737 SGMGDYKRKR
+1737 SGIDDYKRKR

>member
-1 MSSINSLVNQK
+1 
-12 RNKNLIRRTML
+12 
-23 AAIAGCL
+23 

-729 TCTFTRDEEPVP
+729 TCTFTRDEETAS

-755 VKDADA
+755 VKDVDA
-761 APAPVNEDA
+761 APAPLNEDA
-770 PAPVGEEASA
+770 PAPVG
-780 PAPQSADET
+780 
-789 TAAPAT
+789 
-795 ETAQAPVPQDMDSK
+795 
-809 VDAPAPVSEE
+809 EE

-871 ETATTPVAETAQT
+871 ATATTPIAETAQT
-884 PVPQDID
+884 PVPQDMD

-899 VGEEAA
+899 VGEEAV
-905 TPAPQDVG
+905 THAPQDVG
-913 GKADAPVPASE
+913 DKAYAPVPASE

-936 KVAEPTSADGATPA
+936 KVAEPTSAGGATPV
-950 SGVTAPAPVP
+950 SGVTAPAPAP
-960 AQNPTTNTVNAPVQ
+960 AQNPTTNTVNALVQ

-986 AANAPKTANVPGM
+986 TANAPKTANVPGM

-1012 AATPAVNAPA
+1012 AATPAVNTPA
-1022 PASTTGT
+1022 PASTTGA
-1029 NAPTSVPGTTPA
+1029 NAPTSVPGTTPT
-1041 PSTASGQSS
+1041 PSTTSGQSS
-1050 TAPGSGTA
+1050 TVPGSGTA
-1058 PTTVRPATG
+1058 PAKAKPTTG

-1079 IPTAPVSGGS
+1079 IPSAPVSGDS
-1089 AGVAVAAGVAAGAV
+1089 AGVAAGAV
-1103 AGTAAGQ
+1103 AGTATGQ
-1110 AQPVSAPA
+1110 AHPVSAPA

-1126 SAPTIPTESSAASAP
+1126 SVPTTPTESGAASAP
-1141 TSTTPATTTPAS
+1141 ASPAPTTPTHVS
-1153 APESGSGTTNDGATA
+1153 APESGSGTTNGGATA

-1209 ITPETASAPSESD
+1209 ITPEMASAPSESD

-1243 GTGSV
+1243 GTDSV
-1248 SDVPGAGGTDTLGRS
+1248 SNVPGADGTDTLGRS
-1263 DSAPTSTNGQESG
+1263 DSASTSTNGQESG

-1335 NDAGSSS
+1335 NGAGSSS

-1425 GYSEGDM
+1425 GYSEGNM

-1561 EHEHESEPEQL
+1561 EHEHESEPEQV

-1705 GHSNGQPHF
+1705 GRSNGQPYF

-1722 DSHGHGKQDKKHNPF
+1722 DSQGHGKQNKRNNPF
-1737 SGMGDYKRKR
+1737 SGMDDYKRKR